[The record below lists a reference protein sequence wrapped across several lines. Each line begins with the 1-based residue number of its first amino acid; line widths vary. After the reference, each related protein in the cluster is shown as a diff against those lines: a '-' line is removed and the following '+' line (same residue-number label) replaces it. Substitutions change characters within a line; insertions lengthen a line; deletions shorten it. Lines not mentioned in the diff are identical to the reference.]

1 MAMTV
6 DELQVLIT
14 AQTTKFNSEIA
25 KVQSQ
30 LTGLDKNVQKTSN
43 NLTSNLTKGLTQV
56 AGKVLSVAAIVKAT
70 TASINSAMEY
80 IEDENL
86 FQVSMGR
93 WADATRD
100 WSKQVQD
107 SVGVSGAWLRKYSGV
122 MTNMTY
128 SMGLAQ
134 DQAVQLGK
142 GIALLSNDL
151 ASFYNIS
158 ADSAFE
164 KIQSAMAG
172 MPRPLQELG
181 IMVRDSEVKQVA
193 YANGIA
199 RTGDELNT
207 TQKAMATYLAIL
219 QRTSNAQGDLARTI
233 NTPANQFRMLKTSI
247 INLGVAIGM
256 MFQPLLSVVL
266 PVLNAIVIATTRA
279 FQAIAALFGIEFDA
293 SAYAEDFF
301 DISAGVGSVGNAA
314 DSSSGKVKKLAKQLA
329 AFDEMN
335 TLNDNSSGRGS
346 SGGSGGAG
354 GGTVDLP
361 KIDWE
366 KLYSGGFDKVSNKAL
381 ELADKIYKTF
391 EKLGKKLNNT
401 FKKIDW
407 SKLSGALNEVW
418 EALKPFG
425 ERIGAGLEWFYDNVI
440 DPLMV
445 WVANDLIPAAL
456 HAIAGAIKLIG
467 AIIDA
472 CAPTFTWLF
481 DNFLR
486 PIAEFTG
493 GIIVSVLQGI
503 GDMLNWIAQQQAV
516 VELIKNI
523 ALTVGIMVAA
533 WEAYQLVAGIVT
545 GIQIAMTGA
554 MVAGTTASGAYAAG
568 LGIVT
573 AAQSAAAT
581 AGTVL
586 NAVFSTTS
594 IVGLA
599 ITAVL
604 TGISVVNEAL
614 KLSTMEAELAE
625 RNRMDTVKLSTQ
637 TTEWHTQAIERQ
649 KEILDELEDVELN
662 AVDSELAYINAQEQ
676 ATKKR
681 EKYNEML
688 NAGTYSTD
696 ELHKAELEALSAE
709 GRATAAKNKLAEAQA
724 EVTEKTTEYS
734 NQEWKRIMTEKQA
747 ELLDSVK
754 AGRYEEVNQ
763 ALTDLSKSTLEYKDA
778 HGNMAKFTEEDTK
791 NMALFIGDQLGKA
804 DAEYKKYWE
813 STAECIENSVCTVQN
828 VKPQFEASGKNFADG
843 IANGINA
850 NSWKVSNAAKNSAL
864 SAKNTFNSTLQIKS
878 PSRVMKKSGGFF
890 VAGIATGIAESISSA
905 EKQVAYMAN
914 RITGTVDNIFENY
927 ELADFSQSFDLGAN
941 IGEEIDTRIKRED
954 MRREMREKDDE
965 EPVSVTVKIGEE
977 TILDR
982 IIDGINS
989 RSFMQ
994 NAGVIS
1000 V

>member
-14 AQTTKFNSEIA
+14 AQTSKFNSEIA

-30 LTGLDKNVQKTSN
+30 ISGLDKNVKNTSTN
-43 NLTSNLTKGLTQV
+43 MTKSFGSL
-56 AGKVLSVAAIVKAT
+56 AAKVISVGAIIKAT
-70 TASINSAMEY
+70 ASSITRAMNY

-86 FQVSMGR
+86 FQVSMGK

-122 MTNMTY
+122 MTNMTA

-134 DQAVQLGK
+134 DQAVQLGR
-142 GIALLSNDL
+142 GIALLSNDI

-158 ADSAFE
+158 AESAFE

-181 IMVRDSEVKQVA
+181 IMVRDSEVKQTA

-199 RTGDELNT
+199 RTGEELNT
-207 TQKAMATYLAIL
+207 QQKALATYLAIL

-233 NTPANQFRMLKTSI
+233 NSPANQMRMLKTSI
-247 INLGVAIGM
+247 IDLGVAIGT

-266 PVLNAIVIATTRA
+266 PALNAIVIAATRA
-279 FQAIAALFGIEFDA
+279 FQALASLFGIEFDA
-293 SAYAEDFF
+293 SAYADDFT
-301 DISAGVGSVGNAA
+301 DISTGVESVGDAA
-314 DSSSGKVKKLAKQLA
+314 DSSGGKVKKLAKQLA

-335 TLNDNSSGRGS
+335 TLNKNEDSSG
-346 SGGSGGAG
+346 GGSGGG
-354 GGTVDLP
+354 GGGSVSLP
-361 KIDWE
+361 KIDWD
-366 KLYSGGFDKVSNKAL
+366 KLYSGGFDKVTNKAL
-381 ELADKIYKTF
+381 EMADKIYKAF

-407 SKLSGALNEVW
+407 AKISAGLNEVW

-425 ERIGAGLEWFYDNVI
+425 EQIGAGLEWFYDNVLE
-440 DPLMV
+440 PLVV
-445 WVANDLIPAAL
+445 WAANNLLPAAL
-456 HAIAGAIKLIG
+456 HALAGAINLIG

-493 GIIVSVLQGI
+493 GIIVGVLQGI

-523 ALTVGIMVAA
+523 ALTIGIMVAA
-533 WEAYQLVAGIVT
+533 WEAYQLIAGIVT

-554 MVAGTTASGAYAAG
+554 MVAGTTASGAYAVG
-568 LGIVT
+568 LGVVT
-573 AAQSAAAT
+573 AAQSACAT
-581 AGTVL
+581 AGAAL
-586 NAVFSTTS
+586 NAIFSTTS

-637 TTEWHTQAIERQ
+637 TTQWHNEAIERQ

-662 AVDSELAYINAQEQ
+662 AVDSELAYINAQEM
-676 ATKKR
+676 ATQKR
-681 EKYNEML
+681 QKYNEML
-688 NAGTYSTD
+688 QAGTYSTD

-709 GRATAAKNKLAEAQA
+709 GRATAAKNKLAEAQQ
-724 EVTEKTTEYS
+724 EVTDRTEEYG
-734 NQEWKRIMTEKQA
+734 NMEWKRIMTEKQA

-763 ALTDLSKSTLEYKDA
+763 KLIELSQSTLEYKDA
-778 HGNMAKFTEEDTK
+778 HGNMTKFTKEDTE
-791 NMALFIGDQLGKA
+791 NMALFIGDQLSRA
-804 DAEYKKYWE
+804 DEEYHKYWNRNCDSIQE
-813 STAECIENSVCTVQN
+813 AVKTTAA
-828 VKPQFEASGKNFADG
+828 VKPQFEQSGRSFNDG
-843 IANGINA
+843 LANGINS
-850 NSWKVSNAAKNSAL
+850 NSWLVSNAAKNSAL
-864 SAKNTFNSTLQIKS
+864 SAKNAFNSTLQIKS

-890 VAGIATGIAESISSA
+890 VAGIATGIADSIKEA
-905 EKQVAYMAN
+905 ETEVVYMAN
-914 RITGTVDNIFENY
+914 KLTGAVDNVFSNY
-927 ELADFSQSFDLGAN
+927 QIADIAPNLEVGADISN
-941 IGEEIDTRIKRED
+941 DIETRLKRD
-954 MRREMREKDDE
+954 NMRREMQEKEDDA
-965 EPVSVTVKIGEE
+965 EPIALTVNIGED
-977 TILDR
+977 TILDK
-982 IIDGINS
+982 IIGGIND
-989 RSFMQ
+989 RSFM
-994 NAGVIS
+994 NNMGVIG

>member
-14 AQTTKFNSEIA
+14 AQTSKFNSEIA

-30 LTGLDKNVQKTSN
+30 ISGLDKNVKNTSTN
-43 NLTSNLTKGLTQV
+43 MTKSFGSL
-56 AGKVLSVAAIVKAT
+56 AAKVISVGAIIKAT
-70 TASINSAMEY
+70 ASSITRAMNY

-86 FQVSMGR
+86 FQVSMGQ

-122 MTNMTY
+122 MTNMTA

-134 DQAVQLGK
+134 DQAVQLGR
-142 GIALLSNDL
+142 GIALLSNDI

-158 ADSAFE
+158 AESAFE

-181 IMVRDSEVKQVA
+181 IMVRDSEVKQTA

-199 RTGDELNT
+199 RTGEELNT
-207 TQKAMATYLAIL
+207 QQKALATYLAIL

-233 NTPANQFRMLKTSI
+233 NSPANQMRMLKTSI
-247 INLGVAIGM
+247 IDLGVAIGT

-266 PVLNAIVIATTRA
+266 PVLNAIVIAATRA
-279 FQAIAALFGIEFDA
+279 FQALASLFGIEFDA
-293 SAYAEDFF
+293 SAYADDFA
-301 DISAGVGSVGNAA
+301 DISTGVESVGDAA

-335 TLNDNSSGRGS
+335 TLNKNEDSSGGG
-346 SGGSGGAG
+346 SGGSGGG
-354 GGTVDLP
+354 GSVSLP
-361 KIDWE
+361 KIDWD
-366 KLYSGGFDKVSNKAL
+366 KLYSGGFDKVTNKAL
-381 ELADKIYKTF
+381 EMADKIYKAF

-407 SKLSGALNEVW
+407 AKISAGLNEVW

-425 ERIGAGLEWFYDNVI
+425 ERIGAGLEWFYDNVLE
-440 DPLMV
+440 PLVV
-445 WVANDLIPAAL
+445 WAANNLVPTVL
-456 HAIAGAIKLIG
+456 HLIAGALKLIG
-467 AIIDA
+467 AVIDA
-472 CAPTFTWLF
+472 CAPTFAWLF

-493 GIIVSVLQGI
+493 GIIIGVLQGI
-503 GDMLNWIAQQQAV
+503 GDMLNWIAEQQAV

-523 ALTVGIMVAA
+523 AITIGIMVAA
-533 WEAYQLVAGIVT
+533 WEAYQLIAGIVT

-554 MVAGTTASGAYAAG
+554 MVAGTTASGAYAVG
-568 LGIVT
+568 LGLVT
-573 AAQSAAAT
+573 AAQSACAT
-581 AGTVL
+581 AGNIL

-637 TTEWHTQAIERQ
+637 TTQWHNEAIQRQ
-649 KEILDELEDVELN
+649 KELIDELEDAELN
-662 AVDSELAYINAQEQ
+662 AVDSELAYINAQEM
-676 ATKKR
+676 ATQKR
-681 EKYNEML
+681 EKYNQML
-688 NAGTYSTD
+688 QAGTYSTD

-709 GRATAAKNKLAEAQA
+709 GRATAAKEKLAEAQQT
-724 EVTEKTTEYS
+724 VTDKTEEYG
-734 NQEWKRIMTEKQA
+734 NMEWKRIMTEKQA
-747 ELLDSVK
+747 EMLDLAK
-754 AGRYEEVNQ
+754 AGRYEEINKK
-763 ALTDLSKSTLEYKDA
+763 LLELGTSTIEYKDA
-778 HGNMAKFTEEDTK
+778 HGKMVKFTEEDAQ
-791 NMALFIGDQLGKA
+791 NMALFIGDQLAKA
-804 DAEYKKYWE
+804 DEGYKKFWDS
-813 STAECIENSVCTVQN
+813 STNTIQEAVRVTNAVE
-828 VKPQFEASGKNFADG
+828 PQFEQSGRSFSGG
-843 IANGINA
+843 IATGINQ
-850 NSWKVSNAAKNSAL
+850 NSWQVSNAAKNSAL
-864 SAKNTFNSTLQIKS
+864 AAKNTFNSTLQIKS
-878 PSRVMKKSGGFF
+878 PSRVMKKSGGYF
-890 VAGIATGIAESISSA
+890 VAGIAAGIAGSIKEA
-905 EKQVAYMAN
+905 ETEVVYMAN
-914 RITGTVDNIFENY
+914 KLTGAVDNVFSGY
-927 ELADFSQSFDLGAN
+927 QMADIAPDLEIGADISN
-941 IGEEIDTRIKRED
+941 DIETRLKRD
-954 MRREMREKDDE
+954 NMRREMQEKDDE
-965 EPVSVTVKIGEE
+965 DEPISLTVKIGED

-982 IIDGINS
+982 IVNGINEK
-989 RSFMQ
+989 SFM
-994 NAGVIS
+994 NNMGVIS

>member
-14 AQTTKFNSEIA
+14 AQTSKFNSEIA

-30 LTGLDKNVQKTSN
+30 ISGLDKNVKNTS
-43 NLTSNLTKGLTQV
+43 SNLTRSFGSL
-56 AGKVLSVAAIVKAT
+56 AAKVVSVGAIIKAT
-70 TASINSAMEY
+70 ASSINAAMNF

-86 FQVSMGR
+86 FQVSMGK

-100 WSKQVQD
+100 WSNEVQN
-107 SVGVSGAWLRKYSGV
+107 SVGVSAAWLRKYSGV
-122 MTNMTY
+122 MTNMTA

-134 DQAVQLGK
+134 DQAVKLGK
-142 GIALLSNDL
+142 GIALLSNDI

-158 ADSAFE
+158 AESAFE

-233 NTPANQFRMLKTSI
+233 NSPANQFRMLKTSI
-247 INLGVAIGM
+247 KDLAVAIGT
-256 MFQPLLSVVL
+256 MFQPLLQVVL

-279 FQAIAALFGIEFDA
+279 FQAIARLFGIEFDA
-293 SAYAEDFF
+293 SAYADGFS
-301 DISAGVGSVGNAA
+301 DISAGVESVGDAA
-314 DSSSGKVKKLAKQLA
+314 DDSSGSVKKLAKQLA

-335 TLNDNSSGRGS
+335 TLNKDTSSGGS
-346 SGGSGGAG
+346 SGGG
-354 GGTVDLP
+354 GGGGSIDLP
-361 KIDWE
+361 TIDWD
-366 KLYSGGFDKVSNKAL
+366 KLYSGGFDKVTNKAL
-381 ELADKIYKTF
+381 EMADKIYKAF

-407 SKLSGALNEVW
+407 AKISKGINEVR

-425 ERIGAGLEWFYDNVI
+425 ERIGVGLEWFYDNVLE
-440 DPLMV
+440 PLVV
-445 WVANDLIPAAL
+445 WAANNLVPTVL
-456 HAIAGAIKLIG
+456 HLIAGALKLIG
-467 AIIDA
+467 AVIDA
-472 CAPTFTWLF
+472 CTPTFAWLF

-493 GIIVSVLQGI
+493 GIIIGVLQGI
-503 GDMLNWIAQQQAV
+503 GDMLNWIAEQQAV
-516 VELIKNI
+516 VDLIKNI
-523 ALTVGIMVAA
+523 AITVGIMVAA
-533 WEAYQLVAGIVT
+533 WEAYQLVAGIIT

-573 AAQSAAAT
+573 AAQSACAT
-581 AGTVL
+581 AGTIL

-637 TTEWHTQAIERQ
+637 TTEWHNEAIQRQ
-649 KEILDELEDVELN
+649 KELIDELEDAELN
-662 AVDSELAYINAQEQ
+662 AVDSELAYINAQEM
-676 ATKKR
+676 ATQKR
-681 EKYNEML
+681 EKYNQML
-688 NAGTYSTD
+688 QAGTYSTD

-709 GRATAAKNKLAEAQA
+709 GRATAAKEKLAEAQQT
-724 EVTEKTTEYS
+724 VTDKTEEYG
-734 NQEWKRIMTEKQA
+734 NMEWKRIMTEKQA
-747 ELLDSVK
+747 ELIDLAK
-754 AGRYEEVNQ
+754 AGRYEEINQ
-763 ALTDLSKSTLEYKDA
+763 KLLELGTSTIEYKDA
-778 HGNMAKFTEEDTK
+778 HGKMVKFTEEDAQ
-791 NMALFIGDQLGKA
+791 NMALFIGDQLAKA
-804 DAEYKKYWE
+804 DEGYKKFWDS
-813 STAECIENSVCTVQN
+813 STNTIQEA
-828 VKPQFEASGKNFADG
+828 VKVTNAVEPEFEQSGRSFSGG
-843 IANGINA
+843 IATGINQNA
-850 NSWKVSNAAKNSAL
+850 WQVSNAAKNSAL
-864 SAKNTFNSTLQIKS
+864 AAKNTFNSTLQIKS

-890 VAGIATGIAESISSA
+890 VAGIANGITESIHTAES
-905 EKQVAYMAN
+905 KVAYMAKK
-914 RITGTVDNIFENY
+914 ITGTVDDIFSGY
-927 ELADFSQSFDLGAN
+927 QVADIAPNLNVGA
-941 IGEEIDTRIKRED
+941 EISNDIETRLKRD
-954 MRREMREKDDE
+954 NMRREMQEKDEEDE
-965 EPVSVTVKIGEE
+965 PISLTVKIGED

-982 IIDGINS
+982 IVNGINEK
-989 RSFMQ
+989 SFM
-994 NAGVIS
+994 NNMGVIS

>member
-14 AQTTKFNSEIA
+14 AQTSKFNSEIA

-30 LTGLDKNVQKTSN
+30 ISGLDKNVKNTSTN
-43 NLTSNLTKGLTQV
+43 MTKSFGSL
-56 AGKVLSVAAIVKAT
+56 AAKVISVSAIIKAT
-70 TASINSAMEY
+70 ASSITRAMNY

-86 FQVSMGR
+86 FQVSMGK

-122 MTNMTY
+122 MTNMTA

-134 DQAVQLGK
+134 DQAVQLGR
-142 GIALLSNDL
+142 GIALLSNDI

-158 ADSAFE
+158 AESAFE

-181 IMVRDSEVKQVA
+181 IMVRDSEVKQTA

-199 RTGDELNT
+199 RTGEELNT
-207 TQKAMATYLAIL
+207 QQKALATYLAIL

-233 NTPANQFRMLKTSI
+233 NSPANQMRMLKTSI
-247 INLGVAIGM
+247 IDLGVAIGT

-266 PVLNAIVIATTRA
+266 PVLNAIVIAATRA
-279 FQAIAALFGIEFDA
+279 FQALASLFGIEFDA
-293 SAYAEDFF
+293 SAYADDFS
-301 DISAGVGSVGNAA
+301 DISTGAESVGDAA
-314 DSSSGKVKKLAKQLA
+314 DSSGGKVKKLAKQLA

-335 TLNDNSSGRGS
+335 TLNRNEDSSG
-346 SGGSGGAG
+346 GGSGGG
-354 GGTVDLP
+354 GGGGSASIP
-361 KIDWE
+361 KIDWD
-366 KLYSGGFDKVSNKAL
+366 KLYSGGFDKVTNKAL
-381 ELADKIYKTF
+381 EMADKIYKAF

-401 FKKIDW
+401 FKKIDLAKI
-407 SKLSGALNEVW
+407 SAGLNEVW

-425 ERIGAGLEWFYDNVI
+425 ERIGAGLEWFYDNVLE
-440 DPLMV
+440 PLVV
-445 WVANDLIPAAL
+445 WAANNLLPAAL
-456 HAIAGAIKLIG
+456 HAIAGAINLIG
-467 AIIDA
+467 AIIDT

-493 GIIVSVLQGI
+493 GIIVGVLQGI

-523 ALTVGIMVAA
+523 ALTIGIMVAA
-533 WEAYQLVAGIVT
+533 WEAYQLIAGIVT
-545 GIQIAMTGA
+545 GMQIAMTGA
-554 MVAGTTASGAYAAG
+554 MVAGTTASGAYAVG
-568 LGIVT
+568 LGVVT
-573 AAQSAAAT
+573 AAQSACAT
-581 AGTVL
+581 AGAAL
-586 NAVFSTTS
+586 NAIFSTTS

-637 TTEWHTQAIERQ
+637 TTQWHNEAIERQ

-662 AVDSELAYINAQEQ
+662 AVDSELAYINAQEM
-676 ATKKR
+676 ATQKR
-681 EKYNEML
+681 QKYNEML
-688 NAGTYSTD
+688 QAGTYSTD

-709 GRATAAKNKLAEAQA
+709 GRATAAKNKLAEAQQ
-724 EVTEKTTEYS
+724 EVTDRTEEYG
-734 NQEWKRIMTEKQA
+734 NMEWKRIMTEKQA

-763 ALTDLSKSTLEYKDA
+763 KLIELSQSTLEYKDA
-778 HGNMAKFTEEDTK
+778 HGNMTKFTKEDTE
-791 NMALFIGDQLGKA
+791 NMALFIGDQLSRA
-804 DAEYKKYWE
+804 DEEYHKYWNRNCDSIQE
-813 STAECIENSVCTVQN
+813 AVKTTAA
-828 VKPQFEASGKNFADG
+828 VKPQFEQSGRSFNDG
-843 IANGINA
+843 LANGINS
-850 NSWKVSNAAKNSAL
+850 NSWLVSNAAKNSAL
-864 SAKNTFNSTLQIKS
+864 SAKNAFNSTLQIKS

-890 VAGIATGIAESISSA
+890 VAGIATGIADSIKEA
-905 EKQVAYMAN
+905 ETEVVYMAN
-914 RITGTVDNIFENY
+914 KLTGAVDNVFSNY
-927 ELADFSQSFDLGAN
+927 QLADIAPNLEVGADISN
-941 IGEEIDTRIKRED
+941 DIETRLKRD
-954 MRREMREKDDE
+954 SMRREMQEKEDDA
-965 EPVSVTVKIGEE
+965 EPIALTVNIGED
-977 TILDR
+977 TILDK
-982 IIDGINS
+982 IIGGIND
-989 RSFMQ
+989 RSFM
-994 NAGVIS
+994 NNMGVIG

>member
-14 AQTTKFNSEIA
+14 AQTSKFNSEIA

-30 LTGLDKNVQKTSN
+30 ISGLDKNVKNTS
-43 NLTSNLTKGLTQV
+43 SNLTKNFGSLAAKVVSVGAIIKLT
-56 AGKVLSVAAIVKAT
+56 AT
-70 TASINSAMEY
+70 SITRAMNF

-86 FQVSMGR
+86 FQVSMGK

-100 WSKQVQD
+100 WSNEVQN
-107 SVGVSGAWLRKYSGV
+107 SVGVSAAWLRKYSGV
-122 MTNMTY
+122 MTNMTA

-134 DQAVQLGK
+134 DQAVKLGR
-142 GIALLSNDL
+142 GIALLSNDI

-158 ADSAFE
+158 AESAFE

-181 IMVRDSEVKQVA
+181 IMVRDSEVKQTA

-207 TQKAMATYLAIL
+207 QQKALATYLAIL

-233 NTPANQFRMLKTSI
+233 NSPANQMRMLKTSVI
-247 INLGVAIGM
+247 DLGVAIGT

-279 FQAIAALFGIEFDA
+279 FQAIARLFGIEFDA
-293 SAYAEDFF
+293 SAYANDFS
-301 DISAGVGSVGNAA
+301 DISTGVESVGEAA
-314 DSSSGKVKKLAKQLA
+314 DSSGGKVKKLAKQLA

-335 TLNDNSSGRGS
+335 ALNTPDDSSSG
-346 SGGSGGAG
+346 GGSGGG
-354 GGTVDLP
+354 GGGAVDLP
-361 KIDWE
+361 KIDWD
-366 KLYSGGFDKVSNKAL
+366 KLYSGGFDKVTNKAL
-381 ELADKIYKTF
+381 EMADKIYKAF

-407 SKLSGALNEVW
+407 ATISAGLNEVW

-425 ERIGAGLEWFYDNVI
+425 ERIGAGLEWFYDNVLE
-440 DPLMV
+440 PLVV
-445 WVANDLIPAAL
+445 WAANNLLPAAL
-456 HAIAGAIKLIG
+456 HAIAGAINLIG

-472 CAPTFTWLF
+472 CAPTFAWLF

-493 GIIVSVLQGI
+493 GIIVGVLQGI

-523 ALTVGIMVAA
+523 ALTIGIMVAA
-533 WEAYQLVAGIVT
+533 WEAYQLIAGIVT

-554 MVAGTTASGAYAAG
+554 MVAGTTASGAYAVG
-568 LGIVT
+568 LGVVT
-573 AAQSAAAT
+573 AAQSACAT
-581 AGTVL
+581 AGAAL
-586 NAVFSTTS
+586 NAIFSTTS

-637 TTEWHTQAIERQ
+637 TTQWHNEAIERQ

-662 AVDSELAYINAQEQ
+662 AVDSELAYINAQEM
-676 ATKKR
+676 ATQKR
-681 EKYNEML
+681 QKYNEML
-688 NAGTYSTD
+688 QAGTYSTD

-709 GRATAAKNKLAEAQA
+709 GRATAAKNKLAEAQQ
-724 EVTEKTTEYS
+724 EVTDRTEEYG
-734 NQEWKRIMTEKQA
+734 NMEWKRIMTEKQA

-763 ALTDLSKSTLEYKDA
+763 KLIELSQSTLEYKDA
-778 HGNMAKFTEEDTK
+778 HGNMTKFTKEDTE
-791 NMALFIGDQLGKA
+791 NMALFIGDQLSRA
-804 DAEYKKYWE
+804 DEEYHKYWNRNCDSIQE
-813 STAECIENSVCTVQN
+813 AVKTTAA
-828 VKPQFEASGKNFADG
+828 VKPQFEQSGRSFNDG
-843 IANGINA
+843 LANGINS
-850 NSWKVSNAAKNSAL
+850 NSWLVSNAAKNSAL
-864 SAKNTFNSTLQIKS
+864 SAKNAFNSTLQIKS

-890 VAGIATGIAESISSA
+890 VAGIATGIADSIKEA
-905 EKQVAYMAN
+905 ETEVVYMAN
-914 RITGTVDNIFENY
+914 KLTGAVDNVFSNY
-927 ELADFSQSFDLGAN
+927 QMADIAPNLEVGADISNDIETRLKRDNIRREMQEKEDDAEPIALTVN
-941 IGEEIDTRIKRED
+941 IGED
-954 MRREMREKDDE
+954 
-965 EPVSVTVKIGEE
+965 
-977 TILDR
+977 TILDK
-982 IIDGINS
+982 IIGGIND
-989 RSFMQ
+989 RSFM
-994 NAGVIS
+994 NNMGVIG

>member
-14 AQTTKFNSEIA
+14 AQTSKFNSEIA

-30 LTGLDKNVQKTSN
+30 ISGLDKNVKNTSTN
-43 NLTSNLTKGLTQV
+43 MTKNFGSL
-56 AGKVLSVAAIVKAT
+56 AAKVISVGVIIKAT
-70 TASINSAMEY
+70 ASSITRAMNY

-86 FQVSMGR
+86 FQVSMKK
-93 WADATRD
+93 WADSTRD

-107 SVGVSGAWLRKYSGV
+107 SVGVSAAWLRKYSGV
-122 MTNMTY
+122 MTNMTA

-134 DQAVQLGK
+134 DQAVQLGR
-142 GIALLSNDL
+142 GVALLSNDI

-158 ADSAFE
+158 AESAFE

-181 IMVRDSEVKQVA
+181 IMVRDSEVKQTA

-199 RTGDELNT
+199 RTGEELNT
-207 TQKAMATYLAIL
+207 QQKALATYLAIL

-233 NTPANQFRMLKTSI
+233 NSPANQMRMLKTSI
-247 INLGVAIGM
+247 IDLGVAIGT

-279 FQAIAALFGIEFDA
+279 FQALASLFGIEFDA
-293 SAYAEDFF
+293 SAYADDFS
-301 DISAGVGSVGNAA
+301 DISTGVESVGDAA
-314 DSSSGKVKKLAKQLA
+314 DSSGGKVKKLAKQLA

-335 TLNDNSSGRGS
+335 TLNNNEDSSG
-346 SGGSGGAG
+346 GGSGGG
-354 GGTVDLP
+354 GGGGSVSLP
-361 KIDWE
+361 KIDWD
-366 KLYSGGFDKVSNKAL
+366 KLYSGGFDKVTNKAL
-381 ELADKIYKTF
+381 EMADMIYKAF

-407 SKLSGALNEVW
+407 AKISAGLNEVW

-425 ERIGAGLEWFYDNVI
+425 ERIGAGLEWFYDNVLE
-440 DPLMV
+440 PLVV
-445 WVANDLIPAAL
+445 WAANNLLPAAL
-456 HAIAGAIKLIG
+456 HAIAGAINLIG

-472 CAPTFTWLF
+472 CAPTFAWLF

-493 GIIVSVLQGI
+493 GIIVGVLQGI

-523 ALTVGIMVAA
+523 ALTIGIMVAA
-533 WEAYQLVAGIVT
+533 WEAYQLIAGIVT

-554 MVAGTTASGAYAAG
+554 MIAGTTASGAYAVG
-568 LGIVT
+568 LGVVT
-573 AAQSAAAT
+573 AAQSACAT
-581 AGTVL
+581 AGAAL
-586 NAVFSTTS
+586 NAIFSTTS

-625 RNRMDTVKLSTQ
+625 RNRMDTIKLSTQ
-637 TTEWHTQAIERQ
+637 TTQWHNEAIERQ

-662 AVDSELAYINAQEQ
+662 AVDSELAYINAQEM
-676 ATKKR
+676 ATQKR
-681 EKYNEML
+681 QKYNEML
-688 NAGTYSTD
+688 QAGTYSTD

-709 GRATAAKNKLAEAQA
+709 GRATAAKNKLAEAQ
-724 EVTEKTTEYS
+724 EQVTDKVEEYG
-734 NQEWKRIMTEKQA
+734 NMEWKRIMTEKQA
-747 ELLDSVK
+747 EMLDLAK
-754 AGRYEEVNQ
+754 AGRYEEINQ
-763 ALTDLSKSTLEYKDA
+763 KLLELGTSCVEYKDA
-778 HGNMAKFTEEDTK
+778 HGNMAKFTKEESE
-791 NMALFIGDQLGKA
+791 NMAFFIGDQLAKA
-804 DAEYKKYWE
+804 DEAYKQYW
-813 STAECIENSVCTVQN
+813 NSSSATIQEA
-828 VKPQFEASGKNFADG
+828 VKISKSVEPQFEQSGKSFDSGLAT
-843 IANGINA
+843 GINQ
-850 NSWKVSNAAKNSAL
+850 NSWMVSNAAKNSAL
-864 SAKNTFNSTLQIKS
+864 SAKNAFNSTLQIKS

-890 VAGIATGIAESISSA
+890 VAGIAAGIADSIKEA
-905 EKQVAYMAN
+905 EIEVVYMAN
-914 RITGTVDNIFENY
+914 KLTGAVDNVFSNY
-927 ELADFSQSFDLGAN
+927 QMADIAPNLEVGADISNDIETRLKRDNMRQEMQEKEDDAEPIALTVN
-941 IGEEIDTRIKRED
+941 IGED
-954 MRREMREKDDE
+954 
-965 EPVSVTVKIGEE
+965 
-977 TILDR
+977 TILDK
-982 IIDGINS
+982 IIGGIND
-989 RSFMQ
+989 RSFM
-994 NAGVIS
+994 NNMGVIG

>member
-14 AQTTKFNSEIA
+14 AQTSKFNSEIA

-30 LTGLDKNVQKTSN
+30 ISGLDKNVKNTS
-43 NLTSNLTKGLTQV
+43 SNLTKSFGSL
-56 AGKVLSVAAIVKAT
+56 AAKVVSVGAIIKAT
-70 TASINSAMEY
+70 ASSINAAMNF

-86 FQVSMGR
+86 FQVSMGK

-100 WSKQVQD
+100 WSNEVQN
-107 SVGVSGAWLRKYSGV
+107 SVGVSAAWLRKYSGV
-122 MTNMTY
+122 MTNMTA

-134 DQAVQLGK
+134 DQAVKLGK
-142 GIALLSNDL
+142 GIALLSNDI

-158 ADSAFE
+158 AESAFE

-233 NTPANQFRMLKTSI
+233 NSPANQFRMLKTSI
-247 INLGVAIGM
+247 KDLAVAIGT
-256 MFQPLLSVVL
+256 MFQPLLQVVL
-266 PVLNAIVIATTRA
+266 PILNAIVIATTRA
-279 FQAIAALFGIEFDA
+279 FQAIAKLFGIEFDA
-293 SAYAEDFF
+293 SAYADGFS
-301 DISAGVGSVGNAA
+301 DISAGVESVGDAA
-314 DSSSGKVKKLAKQLA
+314 DDSSGSVKKLAKQLA

-335 TLNDNSSGRGS
+335 TLNKDTSSGGS
-346 SGGSGGAG
+346 SGGG
-354 GGTVDLP
+354 GGGGSVDLP
-361 KIDWE
+361 TIDWD
-366 KLYSGGFDKVSNKAL
+366 KLYSGGFDKVTNKAL
-381 ELADKIYKTF
+381 EMADKIYKAF

-407 SKLSGALNEVW
+407 AKISKGINEVW

-425 ERIGAGLEWFYDNVI
+425 ERIGVGLEWFYDNVLE
-440 DPLMV
+440 PLVV
-445 WVANDLIPAAL
+445 WAANNLVPTVL
-456 HAIAGAIKLIG
+456 HLIAGALKLIG
-467 AIIDA
+467 AVIDA
-472 CAPTFTWLF
+472 CAPTFAWLF

-493 GIIVSVLQGI
+493 EIIVGVLQGI
-503 GDMLNWIAQQQAV
+503 GDMLNWIAEQQAV

-523 ALTVGIMVAA
+523 ALTIGIMVAA
-533 WEAYQLVAGIVT
+533 WEAYQLIAGIVT

-554 MVAGTTASGAYAAG
+554 MVAGTTASGAYAVG
-568 LGIVT
+568 LGLVT
-573 AAQSAAAT
+573 AAQSACAT
-581 AGTVL
+581 AGQIL

-637 TTEWHTQAIERQ
+637 TTEWHNEAIERQ

-709 GRATAAKNKLAEAQA
+709 GRAEAAKKKLAEAQQT
-724 EVTEKTTEYS
+724 VTDKVEEYG
-734 NQEWKRIMTEKQA
+734 NMEWKRIMTEKQA
-747 ELLDSVK
+747 EMLDLAK
-754 AGRYEEVNQ
+754 AGRYEEINQ
-763 ALTDLSKSTLEYKDA
+763 KLLELGTSCVEYKDA
-778 HGNMAKFTEEDTK
+778 HGNMAKFTMEESE
-791 NMALFIGDQLGKA
+791 NMAFFIGDQLAKA
-804 DAEYKKYWE
+804 DEAYKQYW
-813 STAECIENSVCTVQN
+813 NSSSATIQEA
-828 VKPQFEASGKNFADG
+828 VKLTNAVEPQFEQSGKNFDSGLAT
-843 IANGINA
+843 GINQ
-850 NSWKVSNAAKNSAL
+850 NSWMVSNAAKNSAIC
-864 SAKNTFNSTLQIKS
+864 AKNAFNSTLQIKS

-890 VAGIATGIAESISSA
+890 VAGIATGIADSIKEA
-905 EKQVAYMAN
+905 ETEVVYMAN
-914 RITGTVDNIFENY
+914 KLTGAVDNVFSNY
-927 ELADFSQSFDLGAN
+927 QMADIAPNLEVGADISN
-941 IGEEIDTRIKRED
+941 DIETRLKRD
-954 MRREMREKDDE
+954 NMRREMQDKDDE
-965 EPVSVTVKIGEE
+965 DEPISLTVKIGED
-977 TILDR
+977 TILDK
-982 IIDGINS
+982 IVKGINEK
-989 RSFMQ
+989 SFM
-994 NAGVIS
+994 NNMGVIS
-1000 V
+1000 I

>member
-14 AQTTKFNSEIA
+14 AQTSKFNSEIA

-30 LTGLDKNVQKTSN
+30 ISGLDKNVKNTSTN
-43 NLTSNLTKGLTQV
+43 MTKSFGSL
-56 AGKVLSVAAIVKAT
+56 AAKVISIGAIIKAT
-70 TASINSAMEY
+70 ASSITRAMNF

-86 FQVSMGR
+86 FQVSMGK

-100 WSKQVQD
+100 WSNEVQN
-107 SVGVSGAWLRKYSGV
+107 SVGVSAAWLRKYSGV
-122 MTNMTY
+122 MTNMTA

-134 DQAVQLGK
+134 DQAVQLGR
-142 GIALLSNDL
+142 GVALLSNDI

-158 ADSAFE
+158 AESAFE

-181 IMVRDSEVKQVA
+181 IMVRDSEVKQTA

-199 RTGDELNT
+199 RTGEELNT
-207 TQKAMATYLAIL
+207 QQKALATYLAIL

-233 NTPANQFRMLKTSI
+233 NSPANQMRMLKTSI
-247 INLGVAIGM
+247 IDLGVAIGT

-266 PVLNAIVIATTRA
+266 PVLNAIVIAATRA
-279 FQAIAALFGIEFDA
+279 FQALASLFGIEFDA
-293 SAYAEDFF
+293 SAYADDFT
-301 DISAGVGSVGNAA
+301 DISTGVESVGDAA
-314 DSSSGKVKKLAKQLA
+314 DSSGGKVKKLAKQLA

-335 TLNDNSSGRGS
+335 TLNKNEDSSG
-346 SGGSGGAG
+346 GGSGGG
-354 GGTVDLP
+354 GGGSASLP
-361 KIDWE
+361 KIDWD
-366 KLYSGGFDKVSNKAL
+366 KLYSGGFDKVTNKAL
-381 ELADKIYKTF
+381 EMADKIYKAF

-407 SKLSGALNEVW
+407 AKISAGLNEVW

-425 ERIGAGLEWFYDNVI
+425 ERIGAGLEWFYDNVLE
-440 DPLMV
+440 PLVV
-445 WVANDLIPAAL
+445 WAANNLLPAAL
-456 HAIAGAIKLIG
+456 HAIAGAINLIG

-493 GIIVSVLQGI
+493 GIIVGVLQGI

-523 ALTVGIMVAA
+523 ALTIGIMVAA
-533 WEAYQLVAGIVT
+533 WEAYQLIAGIVT

-554 MVAGTTASGAYAAG
+554 MVAGTTASGAYAVG
-568 LGIVT
+568 LGVVT
-573 AAQSAAAT
+573 AAQSACAT
-581 AGTVL
+581 AGAAL
-586 NAVFSTTS
+586 NAIFSTTS

-637 TTEWHTQAIERQ
+637 TTQWHNEAIERQ

-662 AVDSELAYINAQEQ
+662 AVDSELAYINAQEM
-676 ATKKR
+676 ATQKR
-681 EKYNEML
+681 QKYNEML
-688 NAGTYSTD
+688 QAGTYSTD

-709 GRATAAKNKLAEAQA
+709 GRATAAKNKLAEAQQ
-724 EVTEKTTEYS
+724 EVTDRTEEYG
-734 NQEWKRIMTEKQA
+734 NMEWKRIMTEKQA

-763 ALTDLSKSTLEYKDA
+763 KLIELSQSTLEYKDA
-778 HGNMAKFTEEDTK
+778 HGNMTKFTKEDTE
-791 NMALFIGDQLGKA
+791 NMALFIGDQLSRA
-804 DAEYKKYWE
+804 DEEYHKYWNRNCDSIQE
-813 STAECIENSVCTVQN
+813 AVKTTAA
-828 VKPQFEASGKNFADG
+828 VKPQFEQSGRSFNDG
-843 IANGINA
+843 LANGINS
-850 NSWKVSNAAKNSAL
+850 NSWLVSNAAKNSAL
-864 SAKNTFNSTLQIKS
+864 SAKNAFNSTLQIKS

-890 VAGIATGIAESISSA
+890 VAGIATGIADSIKEA
-905 EKQVAYMAN
+905 ETEVVYMAN
-914 RITGTVDNIFENY
+914 KLTGAVDNVFSNY
-927 ELADFSQSFDLGAN
+927 QVADIAPNLEVGADISN
-941 IGEEIDTRIKRED
+941 DIETRLKRD
-954 MRREMREKDDE
+954 NMRQEMREKEDDA
-965 EPVSVTVKIGEE
+965 EPIALTVNIGED
-977 TILDR
+977 TILDK
-982 IIDGINS
+982 IIGGIND
-989 RSFMQ
+989 RSFM
-994 NAGVIS
+994 NNMGVIG

>member
-14 AQTTKFNSEIA
+14 AQTSKFNSEIA

-30 LTGLDKNVQKTSN
+30 ISGLDKNVKNTSTN
-43 NLTSNLTKGLTQV
+43 MTKSFGSL
-56 AGKVLSVAAIVKAT
+56 AAKVISVGAIIKAT
-70 TASINSAMEY
+70 ASSITRAMNY

-86 FQVSMGR
+86 FQVSMKK
-93 WADATRD
+93 WADSTRD

-107 SVGVSGAWLRKYSGV
+107 SVGVSAAWLRKYSGV
-122 MTNMTY
+122 MTNMTA

-134 DQAVQLGK
+134 DQAVQLGR
-142 GIALLSNDL
+142 GVALLSNDI

-158 ADSAFE
+158 AESAFE

-181 IMVRDSEVKQVA
+181 IMVRDSEVKQTA

-199 RTGDELNT
+199 RTGEELNT
-207 TQKAMATYLAIL
+207 QQKALATYLAIL

-233 NTPANQFRMLKTSI
+233 NSPANQMRMLKTSI
-247 INLGVAIGM
+247 IDLGVAIGT

-266 PVLNAIVIATTRA
+266 PVLNAIVIAATRA
-279 FQAIAALFGIEFDA
+279 FQALASLFGIEFDA
-293 SAYAEDFF
+293 SAYADDFS
-301 DISAGVGSVGNAA
+301 DISTGVESVGDAA
-314 DSSSGKVKKLAKQLA
+314 DSSGGKVKKLAKQLA

-335 TLNDNSSGRGS
+335 TLNKNEDSSG
-346 SGGSGGAG
+346 GGSGGG
-354 GGTVDLP
+354 GGGSVSLP
-361 KIDWE
+361 KIDWD
-366 KLYSGGFDKVSNKAL
+366 KLYSGGFDKVTNKAL
-381 ELADKIYKTF
+381 EMADKIYKAF

-407 SKLSGALNEVW
+407 AKISAGLNEVW

-425 ERIGAGLEWFYDNVI
+425 ERIGAGLEWFYDNVLE
-440 DPLMV
+440 PLVV
-445 WVANDLIPAAL
+445 WAANNLLPAAL
-456 HAIAGAIKLIG
+456 HAIAGAINLIG

-493 GIIVSVLQGI
+493 GIIVGVLQGI

-523 ALTVGIMVAA
+523 ALTIGIMVAA
-533 WEAYQLVAGIVT
+533 WEAYQLIAGIVT

-554 MVAGTTASGAYAAG
+554 MVAGTTASGAYAVG
-568 LGIVT
+568 LGVVT
-573 AAQSAAAT
+573 AAQSACAT
-581 AGTVL
+581 AGAAL
-586 NAVFSTTS
+586 NAIFSTTS

-625 RNRMDTVKLSTQ
+625 RNRMDTIKLSTQ
-637 TTEWHTQAIERQ
+637 TTQWHNEAIERQ

-662 AVDSELAYINAQEQ
+662 AVDSELAYINAQEM
-676 ATKKR
+676 ATQKR
-681 EKYNEML
+681 QKYNEML
-688 NAGTYSTD
+688 QAGTYSTD

-709 GRATAAKNKLAEAQA
+709 GRATAAKNKLAEAQQ
-724 EVTEKTTEYS
+724 EVTDRTEEYG
-734 NQEWKRIMTEKQA
+734 NMEWKRIMTEKQA

-763 ALTDLSKSTLEYKDA
+763 KLIELSQSTLEYKDA
-778 HGNMAKFTEEDTK
+778 HGNMTKFTKEDTE
-791 NMALFIGDQLGKA
+791 NMALFIGDQL
-804 DAEYKKYWE
+804 
-813 STAECIENSVCTVQN
+813 
-828 VKPQFEASGKNFADG
+828 
-843 IANGINA
+843 
-850 NSWKVSNAAKNSAL
+850 
-864 SAKNTFNSTLQIKS
+864 
-878 PSRVMKKSGGFF
+878 SR
-890 VAGIATGIAESISSA
+890 A
-905 EKQVAYMAN
+905 
-914 RITGTVDNIFENY
+914 
-927 ELADFSQSFDLGAN
+927 
-941 IGEEIDTRIKRED
+941 
-954 MRREMREKDDE
+954 DE
-965 EPVSVTVKIGEE
+965 E
-977 TILDR
+977 
-982 IIDGINS
+982 
-989 RSFMQ
+989 
-994 NAGVIS
+994 
-1000 V
+1000 

>member
-14 AQTTKFNSEIA
+14 AQTSKFNSEIA

-30 LTGLDKNVQKTSN
+30 ISGLDKNVKNTSTN
-43 NLTSNLTKGLTQV
+43 MTKSFGSL
-56 AGKVLSVAAIVKAT
+56 AAKVISVGAIIKAT
-70 TASINSAMEY
+70 ASSITRAMNY

-86 FQVSMGR
+86 FQVSMKK
-93 WADATRD
+93 WADSTRD

-107 SVGVSGAWLRKYSGV
+107 SVGVSAAWLRKYSGV
-122 MTNMTY
+122 MTNMTA

-134 DQAVQLGK
+134 DQAVQLGR
-142 GIALLSNDL
+142 GVALLSNDI

-158 ADSAFE
+158 AESAFE

-181 IMVRDSEVKQVA
+181 IMVRDSEVKQTA

-199 RTGDELNT
+199 RTGEELNT
-207 TQKAMATYLAIL
+207 QQKALATYLAIL

-233 NTPANQFRMLKTSI
+233 NSPANQMRMLKTSI
-247 INLGVAIGM
+247 IDLGVAIGT

-266 PVLNAIVIATTRA
+266 PVLNAIVIAATRA
-279 FQAIAALFGIEFDA
+279 FQALASLFGIEFDA
-293 SAYAEDFF
+293 SAYADDFS
-301 DISAGVGSVGNAA
+301 DISTGVESVGDAA
-314 DSSSGKVKKLAKQLA
+314 DSSGGKVKKLAKQLA

-335 TLNDNSSGRGS
+335 TLNKNDDSSG
-346 SGGSGGAG
+346 GGSGGG
-354 GGTVDLP
+354 GGGGSVSLP
-361 KIDWE
+361 KIDWD
-366 KLYSGGFDKVSNKAL
+366 KLYSGGFDKVTNKAL
-381 ELADKIYKTF
+381 EMADKIYKAF

-407 SKLSGALNEVW
+407 AKISAGLNEVW

-425 ERIGAGLEWFYDNVI
+425 ERIGAGLEWFYDNVLE
-440 DPLMV
+440 PLVV
-445 WVANDLIPAAL
+445 WAANNLLPAAL
-456 HAIAGAIKLIG
+456 HAIAGAINLIG

-472 CAPTFTWLF
+472 CAPTFAWLF

-493 GIIVSVLQGI
+493 GIIVGVLQGI

-523 ALTVGIMVAA
+523 ALTIGIMVAA
-533 WEAYQLVAGIVT
+533 WEAYQLIAGIVT

-554 MVAGTTASGAYAAG
+554 MVAGTTASGAYAVG
-568 LGIVT
+568 LGVVT
-573 AAQSAAAT
+573 AAQSACAT
-581 AGTVL
+581 AGAAL
-586 NAVFSTTS
+586 NAIFSTTS

-625 RNRMDTVKLSTQ
+625 RNRMDTIKLSTQ
-637 TTEWHTQAIERQ
+637 TTQWHNEAIERQ

-681 EKYNEML
+681 QKYNEML
-688 NAGTYSTD
+688 QAGTYSTD

-709 GRATAAKNKLAEAQA
+709 GRATAAKNKLAEAQQQ
-724 EVTEKTTEYS
+724 VTEKTEEYG
-734 NQEWKRIMTEKQA
+734 NMEWKRIMTEKQA
-747 ELLDSVK
+747 EMLDLAK
-754 AGRYEEVNQ
+754 AGRYEEINQ
-763 ALTDLSKSTLEYKDA
+763 KLLELGESTLEYKDA
-778 HGNMAKFTEEDTK
+778 HGNMTQFTKEDTE
-791 NMALFIGDQLGKA
+791 NMALFIGDQLSKA
-804 DAEYKKYWE
+804 DKAYGEYWNRSAATIQEAVKT
-813 STAECIENSVCTVQN
+813 TAA
-828 VKPQFEASGKNFADG
+828 VKPQFEQSGRSFSDG
-843 IANGINA
+843 IANGINQ
-850 NSWKVSNAAKNSAL
+850 NSWQVSNAAKNSAIC
-864 SAKNTFNSTLQIKS
+864 AKNAFNSTLQIKS

-890 VAGIATGIAESISSA
+890 VAGIATGIADSIKEAES
-905 EKQVAYMAN
+905 EVVYMAN
-914 RITGTVDNIFENY
+914 KLTGAVDNVFSNY
-927 ELADFSQSFDLGAN
+927 QVADISPDLEIGADISN
-941 IGEEIDTRIKRED
+941 DIETRLKRD
-954 MRREMREKDDE
+954 NMRREMQEKEDDAE
-965 EPVSVTVKIGEE
+965 SIALTVNIGED
-977 TILDR
+977 TILDK
-982 IIDGINS
+982 IIGGIND
-989 RSFMQ
+989 RSFM
-994 NAGVIS
+994 NNMGVIG

>member
-14 AQTTKFNSEIA
+14 AQTSKFNSEIA

-30 LTGLDKNVQKTSN
+30 ISGLDKNVKNTSTN
-43 NLTSNLTKGLTQV
+43 MTKSFGSL
-56 AGKVLSVAAIVKAT
+56 AAKVISVGAIIKAT
-70 TASINSAMEY
+70 ASSITRAMNY

-86 FQVSMGR
+86 FQVSMKK
-93 WADATRD
+93 WADSTRD

-107 SVGVSGAWLRKYSGV
+107 SVGVSAAWLRKYSGV
-122 MTNMTY
+122 MTNMTA

-134 DQAVQLGK
+134 DQAVQLGR
-142 GIALLSNDL
+142 GVALLSNDI

-158 ADSAFE
+158 AESAFE

-181 IMVRDSEVKQVA
+181 IMVRDSEVKQTA

-199 RTGDELNT
+199 RTGEELNT
-207 TQKAMATYLAIL
+207 QQKALATYLAIL

-233 NTPANQFRMLKTSI
+233 NSPANQMRMLKTSI
-247 INLGVAIGM
+247 IDLGVAIGT

-266 PVLNAIVIATTRA
+266 PVLNAIVIAATRA
-279 FQAIAALFGIEFDA
+279 FQALASLFGIEFDA
-293 SAYAEDFF
+293 SAYADDFT
-301 DISAGVGSVGNAA
+301 DISTGVESVGDAA
-314 DSSSGKVKKLAKQLA
+314 DSSGGKVKKLAKQLA

-335 TLNDNSSGRGS
+335 TLNKNEDSSG
-346 SGGSGGAG
+346 GGSGGG
-354 GGTVDLP
+354 GGGSVSLP
-361 KIDWE
+361 KIDWD
-366 KLYSGGFDKVSNKAL
+366 KLYSGGFDKVTNKAL
-381 ELADKIYKTF
+381 EMADKIYKAF

-407 SKLSGALNEVW
+407 AKISKGINEVW

-425 ERIGAGLEWFYDNVI
+425 ERIGAGLEWFYDNVLE
-440 DPLMV
+440 PLV
-445 WVANDLIPAAL
+445 IWAANNLLPAAL
-456 HAIAGAIKLIG
+456 HAIAGAINLIG

-493 GIIVSVLQGI
+493 GIIVGVLQGI

-523 ALTVGIMVAA
+523 ALTIGIMVAA
-533 WEAYQLVAGIVT
+533 WEAYQLIAGIVT

-554 MVAGTTASGAYAAG
+554 MVAGTTASGAYAVG
-568 LGIVT
+568 LGVVT
-573 AAQSAAAT
+573 AAQSACAT
-581 AGTVL
+581 AGAAL
-586 NAVFSTTS
+586 NAIFSTTS

-625 RNRMDTVKLSTQ
+625 RNRMDTIKLSTQ
-637 TTEWHTQAIERQ
+637 TTQWHNEAIERQ

-681 EKYNEML
+681 QKYNEML
-688 NAGTYSTD
+688 QAGTYSTD

-709 GRATAAKNKLAEAQA
+709 GRATAAKNKLAEAQQQ
-724 EVTEKTTEYS
+724 VTEKTEEYG
-734 NQEWKRIMTEKQA
+734 NMEWKRIMTEKQA
-747 ELLDSVK
+747 EMLDLAK
-754 AGRYEEVNQ
+754 AGRYEEINQ
-763 ALTDLSKSTLEYKDA
+763 KLLELGESTLEYKDA
-778 HGNMAKFTEEDTK
+778 HGNMTQFTKEDTE
-791 NMALFIGDQLGKA
+791 NMALFIGDQLSKA
-804 DAEYKKYWE
+804 DKAYGEYWNRSAATIQEAVKT
-813 STAECIENSVCTVQN
+813 TAA
-828 VKPQFEASGKNFADG
+828 VKPQFEQSGRSFSDG
-843 IANGINA
+843 IANGINQ
-850 NSWKVSNAAKNSAL
+850 NSWQVSNAAKNSAIC
-864 SAKNTFNSTLQIKS
+864 AKNAFNSTLQIKS

-890 VAGIATGIAESISSA
+890 VAGIATGIADSIKEAES
-905 EKQVAYMAN
+905 EVVYMAN
-914 RITGTVDNIFENY
+914 KLTGAVDNVFSNY
-927 ELADFSQSFDLGAN
+927 QVADISPDLEIGADISN
-941 IGEEIDTRIKRED
+941 DIETRLKRD
-954 MRREMREKDDE
+954 NMRREMQEKEDDAE
-965 EPVSVTVKIGEE
+965 SIALTVNIGED
-977 TILDR
+977 TILDK
-982 IIDGINS
+982 IIGGIND
-989 RSFMQ
+989 RSFM
-994 NAGVIS
+994 NNMGVIG

>member
-14 AQTTKFNSEIA
+14 AQTSKFNSEIA

-30 LTGLDKNVQKTSN
+30 ISRLDKNVKNTSTN
-43 NLTSNLTKGLTQV
+43 MTKSFGSL
-56 AGKVLSVAAIVKAT
+56 AAKVISVGAIIKAT
-70 TASINSAMEY
+70 ASSITQAMNF

-86 FQVSMGR
+86 FQVSMGK
-93 WADATRD
+93 WAGATRD
-100 WSKQVQD
+100 WSNEVQN
-107 SVGVSGAWLRKYSGV
+107 SVGVSAAWLRKYSGV
-122 MTNMTY
+122 MTNMTA

-134 DQAVQLGK
+134 DQAVQLGR
-142 GIALLSNDL
+142 GVALLSNDI

-158 ADSAFE
+158 AESAFE

-181 IMVRDSEVKQVA
+181 IMVRDSEVKQTA

-199 RTGDELNT
+199 RTGEELNT
-207 TQKAMATYLAIL
+207 QQKALATYLAIL

-233 NTPANQFRMLKTSI
+233 NSPANQMRMLKTSI
-247 INLGVAIGM
+247 IDLGVAIGT

-266 PVLNAIVIATTRA
+266 PVLNAIVIAATRA
-279 FQAIAALFGIEFDA
+279 FQALASLFGIEFDA
-293 SAYAEDFF
+293 SAYADDFT
-301 DISAGVGSVGNAA
+301 DISTGVESVGDAA
-314 DSSSGKVKKLAKQLA
+314 DSSGGKVKKLAKQLA

-335 TLNDNSSGRGS
+335 TLNKNEDSSG
-346 SGGSGGAG
+346 GGSGGG
-354 GGTVDLP
+354 GGGGSVSLP
-361 KIDWE
+361 KIDWD
-366 KLYSGGFDKVSNKAL
+366 KLYSGGLDKVTNKAL
-381 ELADKIYKTF
+381 EMADKIYRAF

-407 SKLSGALNEVW
+407 AKISAGLNEVW
-418 EALKPFG
+418 KALKPFG
-425 ERIGAGLEWFYDNVI
+425 ERIGAGLEWFYDNVLE
-440 DPLMV
+440 PLVV
-445 WVANDLIPAAL
+445 WASNNLLPAAL
-456 HAIAGAIKLIG
+456 HAIAGAINLIG

-493 GIIVSVLQGI
+493 GIIVGVLQGI

-523 ALTVGIMVAA
+523 ALTIGIMVAA
-533 WEAYQLVAGIVT
+533 WEAYQLIAGIVT

-554 MVAGTTASGAYAAG
+554 MVAGTTASGAYAVG
-568 LGIVT
+568 LGVVT
-573 AAQSAAAT
+573 AAQSACAT
-581 AGTVL
+581 AGAAL
-586 NAVFSTTS
+586 NAIFSTTS

-637 TTEWHTQAIERQ
+637 TTQWHNEAIERQ

-662 AVDSELAYINAQEQ
+662 AVDSELAYINAQEM
-676 ATKKR
+676 ATQKR
-681 EKYNEML
+681 QKYNEML
-688 NAGTYSTD
+688 QAGTYSTD

-709 GRATAAKNKLAEAQA
+709 GRATAAKNKLAEAQQ
-724 EVTEKTTEYS
+724 EVTDRTEEYG
-734 NQEWKRIMTEKQA
+734 NMEWKRIMTEKQA

-763 ALTDLSKSTLEYKDA
+763 KLIELSQSTLEYKDA
-778 HGNMAKFTEEDTK
+778 HGNMTKFTKEDTE
-791 NMALFIGDQLGKA
+791 NMALFIGDQLSRA
-804 DAEYKKYWE
+804 DEEYHKYWNRNCDSIQE
-813 STAECIENSVCTVQN
+813 AVKTTAA
-828 VKPQFEASGKNFADG
+828 VKPQFEQSGRSFNDG
-843 IANGINA
+843 LANGINS
-850 NSWKVSNAAKNSAL
+850 NSWLVSNAAKNSAL
-864 SAKNTFNSTLQIKS
+864 SAKNAFNSTLQIKS

-890 VAGIATGIAESISSA
+890 VAGIATGIADSIKEA
-905 EKQVAYMAN
+905 ETEVVYMAN
-914 RITGTVDNIFENY
+914 KLTGAVDNVFSNY
-927 ELADFSQSFDLGAN
+927 QIADIAPNLEVGADISN
-941 IGEEIDTRIKRED
+941 DIETRLKRD
-954 MRREMREKDDE
+954 NMRREMQEKEDDT
-965 EPVSVTVKIGEE
+965 EPISLTVNIGED
-977 TILDR
+977 TILDK
-982 IIDGINS
+982 IIGGIND
-989 RSFMQ
+989 RSFM
-994 NAGVIS
+994 NNMGVIG

>member
-14 AQTTKFNSEIA
+14 AQTSKFNSEIA

-30 LTGLDKNVQKTSN
+30 ISGLDKNVKNTS
-43 NLTSNLTKGLTQV
+43 SNLTKSFGSL
-56 AGKVLSVAAIVKAT
+56 AAKVVSVGAIIKAT
-70 TASINSAMEY
+70 ASSINAAMNF

-86 FQVSMGR
+86 FQVSMGK

-100 WSKQVQD
+100 WSNEVQN
-107 SVGVSGAWLRKYSGV
+107 SVGVSAAWLRKYSGV
-122 MTNMTY
+122 MTNMTA

-134 DQAVQLGK
+134 DQAVKLGK
-142 GIALLSNDL
+142 GIALLSNDI

-158 ADSAFE
+158 AESAFE

-233 NTPANQFRMLKTSI
+233 NSPANQFRMLKTSI
-247 INLGVAIGM
+247 KDLAVAIGT
-256 MFQPLLSVVL
+256 MFQPLLQVVL
-266 PVLNAIVIATTRA
+266 PILNAIVIATTRA
-279 FQAIAALFGIEFDA
+279 FQAIAKLFGIEFDA
-293 SAYAEDFF
+293 SAYADGFS
-301 DISAGVGSVGNAA
+301 DISAGVESVGDAA
-314 DSSSGKVKKLAKQLA
+314 DDSSGSVKKLAKQLA

-335 TLNDNSSGRGS
+335 TLNKDTSSGGS
-346 SGGSGGAG
+346 SGGG
-354 GGTVDLP
+354 GGGGSVDLP
-361 KIDWE
+361 TIDWD
-366 KLYSGGFDKVSNKAL
+366 KLYSGGFDKVTNKAL
-381 ELADKIYKTF
+381 EMADKIYKAF

-407 SKLSGALNEVW
+407 AKISKGINEVW

-425 ERIGAGLEWFYDNVI
+425 ERIGVGLEWFYDNVLE
-440 DPLMV
+440 PLVV
-445 WVANDLIPAAL
+445 WAANNLVPTVL
-456 HAIAGAIKLIG
+456 HLIAGALKLIG
-467 AIIDA
+467 AVIDA
-472 CAPTFTWLF
+472 CAPTFAWLF

-493 GIIVSVLQGI
+493 EIIVGVLQGI
-503 GDMLNWIAQQQAV
+503 GDMLNWIAEQQAV

-523 ALTVGIMVAA
+523 ALTIGIMVAA
-533 WEAYQLVAGIVT
+533 WEAYQLIAGIVT

-554 MVAGTTASGAYAAG
+554 MVAGTTASGAYAVG
-568 LGIVT
+568 LGLVT
-573 AAQSAAAT
+573 AAQSACAT
-581 AGTVL
+581 AGQIL

-637 TTEWHTQAIERQ
+637 TTEWHNEAIERQ

-709 GRATAAKNKLAEAQA
+709 GRAEAAKKKLAEAQQT
-724 EVTEKTTEYS
+724 VTDKVEEYG
-734 NQEWKRIMTEKQA
+734 NMEWKRIMTEKQA
-747 ELLDSVK
+747 EMLDLAK
-754 AGRYEEVNQ
+754 AGRYEEINQ
-763 ALTDLSKSTLEYKDA
+763 KLLELGTSCVEYKDA
-778 HGNMAKFTEEDTK
+778 HGNMAKFTMEESE
-791 NMALFIGDQLGKA
+791 NMAFFIGDQLAKA
-804 DAEYKKYWE
+804 DEAYKQYW
-813 STAECIENSVCTVQN
+813 NSSSATIQEA
-828 VKPQFEASGKNFADG
+828 VKLTNAVEPQFEQSGKNFDSGLAT
-843 IANGINA
+843 GINQ
-850 NSWKVSNAAKNSAL
+850 NSWMVSNAAKNSAIC
-864 SAKNTFNSTLQIKS
+864 AKNAFNSTLQIKS

-890 VAGIATGIAESISSA
+890 VAGIATGFADSIKEAET
-905 EKQVAYMAN
+905 EVVYMAN
-914 RITGTVDNIFENY
+914 KLTGAVDNVFSNY
-927 ELADFSQSFDLGAN
+927 QMADIAPNLEVGADISN
-941 IGEEIDTRIKRED
+941 DIETRLKRD
-954 MRREMREKDDE
+954 NMRREMQDKDDE
-965 EPVSVTVKIGEE
+965 DEPISLTVKIGED
-977 TILDR
+977 TILDK
-982 IIDGINS
+982 IVKGINEK
-989 RSFMQ
+989 SFM
-994 NAGVIS
+994 NNMGVIS
-1000 V
+1000 I

>member
-14 AQTTKFNSEIA
+14 AQTSKFNSEIA

-30 LTGLDKNVQKTSN
+30 ISGLDKNVKNTSTN
-43 NLTSNLTKGLTQV
+43 MTKSFGSL
-56 AGKVLSVAAIVKAT
+56 AAKVISVGAIIKAT
-70 TASINSAMEY
+70 ASSITRAMNY

-86 FQVSMGR
+86 FQVSMR
-93 WADATRD
+93 KWADSTRD

-107 SVGVSGAWLRKYSGV
+107 SVGVSAAWLRKYSGV
-122 MTNMTY
+122 MTNMTA

-134 DQAVQLGK
+134 DQAVQLGR
-142 GIALLSNDL
+142 GVALLSNDI

-158 ADSAFE
+158 AESAFE

-181 IMVRDSEVKQVA
+181 IMVRDSEVKQTA

-199 RTGDELNT
+199 RTGEELNT
-207 TQKAMATYLAIL
+207 QQKALATYLAIL

-233 NTPANQFRMLKTSI
+233 NSPANQMRMLKTSI
-247 INLGVAIGM
+247 IDLGVAIGT

-266 PVLNAIVIATTRA
+266 PVLNAIVIAATRA
-279 FQAIAALFGIEFDA
+279 FQALASLFGIEFDA
-293 SAYAEDFF
+293 SAYADDFT
-301 DISAGVGSVGNAA
+301 DISTGVESVGDAA
-314 DSSSGKVKKLAKQLA
+314 DSSGGKVKKLAKQLA

-335 TLNDNSSGRGS
+335 TLNKNEDSSG
-346 SGGSGGAG
+346 GGSGGG
-354 GGTVDLP
+354 GGGSVSLP
-361 KIDWE
+361 KIDWD
-366 KLYSGGFDKVSNKAL
+366 KLYSGGFDKVTNKAL
-381 ELADKIYKTF
+381 EMADKIYKTF

-407 SKLSGALNEVW
+407 AKISAGLNEVW

-425 ERIGAGLEWFYDNVI
+425 ERIGAGLEWFYDNVLE
-440 DPLMV
+440 PLVV
-445 WVANDLIPAAL
+445 WAANNLLPAAL
-456 HAIAGAIKLIG
+456 HAIAGAINLIG

-493 GIIVSVLQGI
+493 GIIVGVLQGI
-503 GDMLNWIAQQQAV
+503 GDMLNWIAQQRAV

-523 ALTVGIMVAA
+523 ALTIGIMVAA
-533 WEAYQLVAGIVT
+533 WEAYQLIAGIVT

-554 MVAGTTASGAYAAG
+554 MVAGTTASGAYAVG
-568 LGIVT
+568 LGVVT
-573 AAQSAAAT
+573 AAQSACAT
-581 AGTVL
+581 AGAAL
-586 NAVFSTTS
+586 NAIFSTTS
-594 IVGLA
+594 IIGLA

-637 TTEWHTQAIERQ
+637 TTQWHNEAIERQ

-662 AVDSELAYINAQEQ
+662 AVDSELAYINAQEM
-676 ATKKR
+676 ATQKR
-681 EKYNEML
+681 QKYNEML
-688 NAGTYSTD
+688 QAGTYSTD

-709 GRATAAKNKLAEAQA
+709 GRATAAKNKLAEAQQ
-724 EVTEKTTEYS
+724 EVTDRTEEYG
-734 NQEWKRIMTEKQA
+734 NMEWKRIMTEKQA

-763 ALTDLSKSTLEYKDA
+763 KLVELSQSTLEYKDA
-778 HGNMAKFTEEDTK
+778 HGNMTKFTKEDTE
-791 NMALFIGDQLGKA
+791 NMALFIGDQLSRA
-804 DAEYKKYWE
+804 DEEYHKYWNRNCDSIQE
-813 STAECIENSVCTVQN
+813 AVKTTAA
-828 VKPQFEASGKNFADG
+828 VKPQFEQSGRSFNDG
-843 IANGINA
+843 LANGITA

-864 SAKNTFNSTLQIKS
+864 SAKNAFNSTLQIKS

-890 VAGIATGIAESISSA
+890 VAGIATGIADSIKEA
-905 EKQVAYMAN
+905 ETEVVYMAN
-914 RITGTVDNIFENY
+914 KLTGAVDNVFSNY
-927 ELADFSQSFDLGAN
+927 QMADIAPNLEVGADISN
-941 IGEEIDTRIKRED
+941 DIETRLKRD
-954 MRREMREKDDE
+954 NMRREMQEKEDDA
-965 EPVSVTVKIGEE
+965 EPIALTVNIGED
-977 TILDR
+977 TILDK
-982 IIDGINS
+982 IIDGIND
-989 RSFMQ
+989 RSFM
-994 NAGVIS
+994 NNMGVIG

>member
-14 AQTTKFNSEIA
+14 AQTSKFNSEIA

-30 LTGLDKNVQKTSN
+30 ISGLDKNVKNTS
-43 NLTSNLTKGLTQV
+43 SNLTKSFGSL
-56 AGKVLSVAAIVKAT
+56 AAKVVSVGAIIKAT
-70 TASINSAMEY
+70 ASSINAAMNF

-86 FQVSMGR
+86 FQVSMGK

-100 WSKQVQD
+100 WSNEVQN
-107 SVGVSGAWLRKYSGV
+107 SVGVSAAWLRKYSGV
-122 MTNMTY
+122 MTNMTA

-134 DQAVQLGK
+134 DQAVKLGK
-142 GIALLSNDL
+142 GIALLSNDI

-158 ADSAFE
+158 AESAFE

-233 NTPANQFRMLKTSI
+233 NSPANQFRMLKTSI
-247 INLGVAIGM
+247 KDLAVAIGT
-256 MFQPLLSVVL
+256 MFQPLLQVVL

-279 FQAIAALFGIEFDA
+279 FQAIARLFGIEFDA
-293 SAYAEDFF
+293 SAYADGFS
-301 DISAGVGSVGNAA
+301 DISAGVESVGDAA
-314 DSSSGKVKKLAKQLA
+314 DDSSGSVKKLAKQLA

-335 TLNDNSSGRGS
+335 TLNKDTSSGGGS
-346 SGGSGGAG
+346 SGGSGGG
-354 GGTVDLP
+354 SIDLP
-361 KIDWE
+361 TIDWD
-366 KLYSGGFDKVSNKAL
+366 KLYSGGFDKVTNKAL
-381 ELADKIYKTF
+381 EMADKIYKAF

-407 SKLSGALNEVW
+407 AKISKGINEVW

-425 ERIGAGLEWFYDNVI
+425 ERIGAGLEWFYDNVLE
-440 DPLMV
+440 PLVV
-445 WVANDLIPAAL
+445 WAANNLVPTVL
-456 HAIAGAIKLIG
+456 HLIAGALKLIG
-467 AIIDA
+467 AVIDA
-472 CAPTFTWLF
+472 CAPTFAWLF

-493 GIIVSVLQGI
+493 GIIIGVLQGI
-503 GDMLNWIAQQQAV
+503 GDMLNWIAEQQAV

-523 ALTVGIMVAA
+523 ALTIGIMVAA

-554 MVAGTTASGAYAAG
+554 MVAGTTASGAYAVG
-568 LGIVT
+568 LGVVT
-573 AAQSAAAT
+573 AAQSACAT
-581 AGTVL
+581 AGAAL
-586 NAVFSTTS
+586 NAIFSTTS

-637 TTEWHTQAIERQ
+637 TTEWHNEAIERQ

-709 GRATAAKNKLAEAQA
+709 GRATAAKNKLAEAQQQ
-724 EVTEKTTEYS
+724 VTDKTEEYG
-734 NQEWKRIMTEKQA
+734 NMEWKRIMTEKQA
-747 ELLDSVK
+747 EMLDLAK
-754 AGRYEEVNQ
+754 AGRYEEINQ
-763 ALTDLSKSTLEYKDA
+763 RLLELGTSCIEYKDA
-778 HGNMAKFTEEDTK
+778 HGNMTKFTMEDSE
-791 NMALFIGDQLGKA
+791 NMAFFIGDQLAKA
-804 DAEYKKYWE
+804 DSAYKEYW
-813 STAECIENSVCTVQN
+813 NSSSATIQEA
-828 VKPQFEASGKNFADG
+828 VKITQSVEPQFEQSGKSFDSGLAT
-843 IANGINA
+843 GINQ
-850 NSWKVSNAAKNSAL
+850 NSWQVSNAAKNSAL
-864 SAKNTFNSTLQIKS
+864 AAKNAFNSTLQIKS

-890 VAGIATGIAESISSA
+890 VAGIATGIADSIKEA
-905 EKQVAYMAN
+905 EIEVVYMAN
-914 RITGTVDNIFENY
+914 KLTGAVDNVFSNY
-927 ELADFSQSFDLGAN
+927 QIADIAPNLEIGADISN
-941 IGEEIDTRIKRED
+941 DIETRLKRD
-954 MRREMREKDDE
+954 NMRQEMQEKDDE
-965 EPVSVTVKIGEE
+965 DEPISLTVKIGED
-977 TILDR
+977 TILDK
-982 IIDGINS
+982 IVNGINEK
-989 RSFMQ
+989 SFM
-994 NAGVIS
+994 NNMGVIS
-1000 V
+1000 I

>member
-1 MAMTV
+1 MTV

-14 AQTTKFNSEIA
+14 AQTSKFNSEIA

-30 LTGLDKNVQKTSN
+30 ISGLDKNIKNTS
-43 NLTSNLTKGLTQV
+43 SNLTKSFGSL
-56 AGKVLSVAAIVKAT
+56 AAKVVSVGAIIKAT
-70 TASINSAMEY
+70 ANSINAAMNF

-86 FQVSMGR
+86 FQVSMGK

-100 WSKQVQD
+100 WSNEVQN
-107 SVGVSGAWLRKYSGV
+107 SVGVSAAWLRKYSGV
-122 MTNMTY
+122 MTNMTA

-134 DQAVQLGK
+134 DQAVKLGK
-142 GIALLSNDL
+142 GIALLSNDI

-158 ADSAFE
+158 AESAFE

-233 NTPANQFRMLKTSI
+233 NSPANQFRMLKTSI
-247 INLGVAIGM
+247 KDLAVAIGT
-256 MFQPLLSVVL
+256 MFQPLLQVVL

-279 FQAIAALFGIEFDA
+279 FQAIARLFGIEFDA
-293 SAYAEDFF
+293 SAYADGFS
-301 DISAGVGSVGNAA
+301 DISAGVESVGDAA
-314 DSSSGKVKKLAKQLA
+314 DDSSGSVKKLAKQLA

-335 TLNDNSSGRGS
+335 TLNKDTSSGGS
-346 SGGSGGAG
+346 SGGG
-354 GGTVDLP
+354 GGGGSMDLP
-361 KIDWE
+361 TIDWD
-366 KLYSGGFDKVSNKAL
+366 KLYSGGFDKVTNKAL
-381 ELADKIYKTF
+381 EMADKIYKAF

-407 SKLSGALNEVW
+407 AKISKGINEVW

-425 ERIGAGLEWFYDNVI
+425 ERIGAGLEWFYDNVLE
-440 DPLMV
+440 PLVV
-445 WVANDLIPAAL
+445 WAANNLVPTVL
-456 HAIAGAIKLIG
+456 HLIAGALKLIG
-467 AIIDA
+467 AVIDA

-493 GIIVSVLQGI
+493 GIIIGVLQGI
-503 GDMLNWIAQQQAV
+503 GDMLNWISQQQAV

-533 WEAYQLVAGIVT
+533 WEAYQLIAGIVT

-554 MVAGTTASGAYAAG
+554 MVAGTTASGAYAVG
-568 LGIVT
+568 LGVVT
-573 AAQSAAAT
+573 AAQSACAT
-581 AGTVL
+581 AGAAL
-586 NAVFSTTS
+586 NAIFSTTS

-625 RNRMDTVKLSTQ
+625 RNRMDTIKLSTQ
-637 TTEWHTQAIERQ
+637 TTQWHNEAIERQ

-681 EKYNEML
+681 QKYNEML

-709 GRATAAKNKLAEAQA
+709 GRAEAAKKKLAEAQQT
-724 EVTEKTTEYS
+724 VTDKVEEYG
-734 NQEWKRIMTEKQA
+734 NMEWKRIMTEKQA
-747 ELLDSVK
+747 EMLDLAK
-754 AGRYEEVNQ
+754 AGRYEEINQ
-763 ALTDLSKSTLEYKDA
+763 KLLELGTSCVEYKDA
-778 HGNMAKFTEEDTK
+778 HGNMAKFTMEESE
-791 NMALFIGDQLGKA
+791 NMAFFIGDQLAKA
-804 DAEYKKYWE
+804 DEAYKQYW
-813 STAECIENSVCTVQN
+813 NSSSATIQEA
-828 VKPQFEASGKNFADG
+828 VKLTNAVEPQFEQSGKNFDSGLAT
-843 IANGINA
+843 GINQ
-850 NSWKVSNAAKNSAL
+850 NSWMVSNAAKNSAIC
-864 SAKNTFNSTLQIKS
+864 AKNAFNSTLQIKS

-890 VAGIATGIAESISSA
+890 VAGIATGIADSIKEA
-905 EKQVAYMAN
+905 ETEVVYMAN
-914 RITGTVDNIFENY
+914 KLTGAVDNVFSNY
-927 ELADFSQSFDLGAN
+927 QIADIAPNLE
-941 IGEEIDTRIKRED
+941 IGTDISNDIETRLKRD
-954 MRREMREKDDE
+954 NMRQEMQEKDDE
-965 EPVSVTVKIGEE
+965 DEPISLTVKIGED

-982 IIDGINS
+982 IVNGINEK
-989 RSFMQ
+989 SFM
-994 NAGVIS
+994 NNMGVIS
-1000 V
+1000 I

>member
-14 AQTTKFNSEIA
+14 AQTSKFNSEIA

-30 LTGLDKNVQKTSN
+30 ISGLDKNVKNTSTN
-43 NLTSNLTKGLTQV
+43 MTKSFGSL
-56 AGKVLSVAAIVKAT
+56 AAKVISVGAIIKAT
-70 TASINSAMEY
+70 ASSITRAMNY

-86 FQVSMGR
+86 FQVSMKK
-93 WADATRD
+93 WADSTRD

-107 SVGVSGAWLRKYSGV
+107 SVGVSAAWLRKYSGV
-122 MTNMTY
+122 MTNMTA

-134 DQAVQLGK
+134 DQAVQLGR
-142 GIALLSNDL
+142 GVALLSNDI

-158 ADSAFE
+158 AESAFE

-181 IMVRDSEVKQVA
+181 IMVRDSEVKQTA

-199 RTGDELNT
+199 RTGEELNT
-207 TQKAMATYLAIL
+207 QQKALATYLAIL

-233 NTPANQFRMLKTSI
+233 NSPANQMRMLKTSI
-247 INLGVAIGM
+247 IDLGVAIGT

-266 PVLNAIVIATTRA
+266 PVLNAIVIAATRA
-279 FQAIAALFGIEFDA
+279 FQALASLFGIEFDA
-293 SAYAEDFF
+293 SAYADDFS
-301 DISAGVGSVGNAA
+301 DISTGVESVGDAA
-314 DSSSGKVKKLAKQLA
+314 DSSGGKVKKLAKQLA

-335 TLNDNSSGRGS
+335 TLNKNEDSSG
-346 SGGSGGAG
+346 GGSGGG
-354 GGTVDLP
+354 GGGGSVSLP
-361 KIDWE
+361 KIDWD
-366 KLYSGGFDKVSNKAL
+366 KLYSGGLDKVTNKAL
-381 ELADKIYKTF
+381 EMADKIYKAF

-407 SKLSGALNEVW
+407 AKISAGLNEVW

-425 ERIGAGLEWFYDNVI
+425 ERIGAGLEWFYDNVLE
-440 DPLMV
+440 PLVV
-445 WVANDLIPAAL
+445 WAANNLLPAAL
-456 HAIAGAIKLIG
+456 HAIAGAINLIG

-481 DNFLR
+481 DSFLR

-493 GIIVSVLQGI
+493 GIIVGVLQGI

-523 ALTVGIMVAA
+523 ALTIGIMVAA
-533 WEAYQLVAGIVT
+533 WEAYQLIAGIVT

-554 MVAGTTASGAYAAG
+554 MVAGTTASGAYAVG
-568 LGIVT
+568 LGVVT
-573 AAQSAAAT
+573 AAQSACAT
-581 AGTVL
+581 AGAAL
-586 NAVFSTTS
+586 NAIFSTTS

-625 RNRMDTVKLSTQ
+625 RNRMDTIKLSTQ
-637 TTEWHTQAIERQ
+637 TTQWHNEAIERQ

-662 AVDSELAYINAQEQ
+662 AVDSELAYINAQEM
-676 ATKKR
+676 ATQKR
-681 EKYNEML
+681 QKYNEML
-688 NAGTYSTD
+688 QAGTYSTD

-709 GRATAAKNKLAEAQA
+709 GRATAAKNKLAEAQQ
-724 EVTEKTTEYS
+724 EVTDRTEEYG
-734 NQEWKRIMTEKQA
+734 NMEWKRIMTEKQA

-763 ALTDLSKSTLEYKDA
+763 KLIELSQSTLEYKDA
-778 HGNMAKFTEEDTK
+778 HGNMTKFTKEDTE
-791 NMALFIGDQLGKA
+791 NMALFIGDQLSRA
-804 DAEYKKYWE
+804 DEEYHKYWNRNCDSIQE
-813 STAECIENSVCTVQN
+813 AVKTTAA
-828 VKPQFEASGKNFADG
+828 VKPQFEQSGRSFNDG
-843 IANGINA
+843 LANGINS
-850 NSWKVSNAAKNSAL
+850 NSWLVSNAAKNSAL
-864 SAKNTFNSTLQIKS
+864 SAKNAFNSTLQIKS

-890 VAGIATGIAESISSA
+890 VAGIATGIADSIKEA
-905 EKQVAYMAN
+905 ETEVVYMAN
-914 RITGTVDNIFENY
+914 KLTGAVDNVFSDYQI
-927 ELADFSQSFDLGAN
+927 ADIAPDLEVGADISN
-941 IGEEIDTRIKRED
+941 DIETRLKRD
-954 MRREMREKDDE
+954 NMRREMQEKEDDA
-965 EPVSVTVKIGEE
+965 EPIALTVNIGED
-977 TILDR
+977 TILDK
-982 IIDGINS
+982 IIGGIND
-989 RSFMQ
+989 RSFM
-994 NAGVIS
+994 NNMGVIG

>member
-14 AQTTKFNSEIA
+14 AQTSKFNSEIA

-30 LTGLDKNVQKTSN
+30 ISGLDKNVKNTS
-43 NLTSNLTKGLTQV
+43 SNLTKSFGSL
-56 AGKVLSVAAIVKAT
+56 AAKVVSVGAIIKAT
-70 TASINSAMEY
+70 ASSINAAMNF

-86 FQVSMGR
+86 FQVSMGK
-93 WADATRD
+93 WANATRD
-100 WSKQVQD
+100 WSNEVQN
-107 SVGVSGAWLRKYSGV
+107 SVGVSAAWLRKYSGV
-122 MTNMTY
+122 MTNMTA

-134 DQAVQLGK
+134 DQAVKLGK
-142 GIALLSNDL
+142 GIALLSNDI

-158 ADSAFE
+158 AESAFE

-233 NTPANQFRMLKTSI
+233 NSPANQFRMLKTSI
-247 INLGVAIGM
+247 KDLAVAIGT
-256 MFQPLLSVVL
+256 MFQPLLQVVL

-279 FQAIAALFGIEFDA
+279 FQAIARLFGIEFDA
-293 SAYAEDFF
+293 SAYADDFS
-301 DISAGVGSVGNAA
+301 DISTSVGSVGDAA
-314 DSSSGKVKKLAKQLA
+314 DDSSGSVKKLAKQLA

-335 TLNDNSSGRGS
+335 TLNKDTSSGGS
-346 SGGSGGAG
+346 SGGG
-354 GGTVDLP
+354 GGGGSIDLP
-361 KIDWE
+361 TIDWD
-366 KLYSGGFDKVSNKAL
+366 KLYSGGFDKVTNKAL
-381 ELADKIYKTF
+381 EMADKIYRAF

-407 SKLSGALNEVW
+407 AKISKGINEVW

-425 ERIGAGLEWFYDNVI
+425 ERIGAGLEWFYDNVLE
-440 DPLMV
+440 PLVV
-445 WVANDLIPAAL
+445 WAANNLVPTVL
-456 HAIAGAIKLIG
+456 HLIAGALKLIG
-467 AIIDA
+467 AVIDA
-472 CAPTFTWLF
+472 CAPTFAWLF

-493 GIIVSVLQGI
+493 GIIIGVLQGI
-503 GDMLNWIAQQQAV
+503 GDMLNWIAEQQAV

-523 ALTVGIMVAA
+523 AITIGIMVAA

-573 AAQSAAAT
+573 AAQSACAT

-637 TTEWHTQAIERQ
+637 TTEWHNEAIQRQ
-649 KEILDELEDVELN
+649 KELIDELEDAELN
-662 AVDSELAYINAQEQ
+662 AVDSELAYINAQEM
-676 ATKKR
+676 ATQKR
-681 EKYNEML
+681 EKYNQML
-688 NAGTYSTD
+688 QAGTYSTD

-709 GRATAAKNKLAEAQA
+709 GRATAAKNKLAEAQQN
-724 EVTEKTTEYS
+724 VTDKTEEYG
-734 NQEWKRIMTEKQA
+734 NMEWKRIMTEKQA
-747 ELLDSVK
+747 EMLDLAK
-754 AGRYEEVNQ
+754 AGRYEEINKRLLELGTSCV
-763 ALTDLSKSTLEYKDA
+763 EYKDA
-778 HGNMAKFTEEDTK
+778 HGNMAKFTMEDSE
-791 NMALFIGDQLGKA
+791 NMAFFIGDQLAKA
-804 DAEYKKYWE
+804 DSAYKEYWNSSSATIQEAVRITE
-813 STAECIENSVCTVQN
+813 SVE
-828 VKPQFEASGKNFADG
+828 PQFEQSGKSFDSGLAT
-843 IANGINA
+843 GINQNA
-850 NSWKVSNAAKNSAL
+850 WQVSNAAKNSAL
-864 SAKNTFNSTLQIKS
+864 AAKNAFNSTLQIKS

-890 VAGIATGIAESISSA
+890 VAGIATGIADSIREA
-905 EKQVAYMAN
+905 ETEVVYMAN
-914 RITGTVDNIFENY
+914 KLTGAVDNVFSNY
-927 ELADFSQSFDLGAN
+927 QMTDIAPNLEIGADISND
-941 IGEEIDTRIKRED
+941 IETRLKRD
-954 MRREMREKDDE
+954 NMRQEMQEKDNDDE
-965 EPVSVTVKIGEE
+965 PISLTVKIGED

-982 IIDGINS
+982 IVNGINEK
-989 RSFMQ
+989 SFM
-994 NAGVIS
+994 NNMGVIS
-1000 V
+1000 I

>member
-14 AQTTKFNSEIA
+14 AQTSKFNSEIA

-30 LTGLDKNVQKTSN
+30 ISGLDKNVKNTS
-43 NLTSNLTKGLTQV
+43 SNLTKSFGSL
-56 AGKVLSVAAIVKAT
+56 AAKVVSVGAIIKAT
-70 TASINSAMEY
+70 ASSINAAMNF

-86 FQVSMGR
+86 FQVSMGK

-100 WSKQVQD
+100 WSNEVQN
-107 SVGVSGAWLRKYSGV
+107 SVGVSAAWLRKYSGV
-122 MTNMTY
+122 MTNMTA

-134 DQAVQLGK
+134 DQAVKLGK
-142 GIALLSNDL
+142 GIALLSNDI

-158 ADSAFE
+158 AESAFE

-181 IMVRDSEVKQVA
+181 IMVRDSEVKQTA

-199 RTGDELNT
+199 RTGEELNT
-207 TQKAMATYLAIL
+207 QQKALATYLAIL

-233 NTPANQFRMLKTSI
+233 NSPANQMRMLKTSVI
-247 INLGVAIGM
+247 DLGVAIGT

-266 PVLNAIVIATTRA
+266 PVLNAIVIAATRA
-279 FQAIAALFGIEFDA
+279 FQALASLFGIEFDA
-293 SAYAEDFF
+293 SAYADDFS
-301 DISAGVGSVGNAA
+301 DISTGVESVGDAA
-314 DSSSGKVKKLAKQLA
+314 DSSGGKVKKLAKQLA

-335 TLNDNSSGRGS
+335 TLNKNEDSSG
-346 SGGSGGAG
+346 GGSGGG
-354 GGTVDLP
+354 GGGSVSLP
-361 KIDWE
+361 KIDWD
-366 KLYSGGFDKVSNKAL
+366 KLYSGGFDKITNKAL
-381 ELADKIYKTF
+381 EMADKIYKAF

-407 SKLSGALNEVW
+407 AKISAGLNEVW

-425 ERIGAGLEWFYDNVI
+425 ERIGAGLEWFYDNVLE
-440 DPLMV
+440 PLVV
-445 WVANDLIPAAL
+445 WAANNLLPAAL
-456 HAIAGAIKLIG
+456 HAIAGAINLIG

-493 GIIVSVLQGI
+493 GIIVGVLQGI

-523 ALTVGIMVAA
+523 ALTIGIMVAA
-533 WEAYQLVAGIVT
+533 WEAYQLIAGIVT

-554 MVAGTTASGAYAAG
+554 MVAGTTASGAYAVG
-568 LGIVT
+568 LGVVT
-573 AAQSAAAT
+573 AAQSACAT
-581 AGTVL
+581 AGAAL
-586 NAVFSTTS
+586 NAIFSTTS

-637 TTEWHTQAIERQ
+637 TTQWHNEAIERQ

-662 AVDSELAYINAQEQ
+662 AVDSELAYINAQEM
-676 ATKKR
+676 ATQKR
-681 EKYNEML
+681 QKYNEML
-688 NAGTYSTD
+688 QAGTYSTD

-709 GRATAAKNKLAEAQA
+709 GRATAAKNKLAEAQQ
-724 EVTEKTTEYS
+724 EVTDRTEEYG
-734 NQEWKRIMTEKQA
+734 NMEWKRIMTEKQA

-763 ALTDLSKSTLEYKDA
+763 KLIELSQSTLEYKDA
-778 HGNMAKFTEEDTK
+778 HGNMTKFTKEDTE
-791 NMALFIGDQLGKA
+791 NMALFIGDQLSRA
-804 DAEYKKYWE
+804 DEEYHKYWNRNCDSIQE
-813 STAECIENSVCTVQN
+813 AVKTTAA
-828 VKPQFEASGKNFADG
+828 VKPQFEQSGRSFNDG
-843 IANGINA
+843 LANGINS
-850 NSWKVSNAAKNSAL
+850 NSWLVSNAAKNSAL
-864 SAKNTFNSTLQIKS
+864 SAKNAFNSTLQIKS

-890 VAGIATGIAESISSA
+890 VAGIATGIADSIKEA
-905 EKQVAYMAN
+905 ETEVVYMAN
-914 RITGTVDNIFENY
+914 KLTGAVDNVFSNY
-927 ELADFSQSFDLGAN
+927 QMADIASNLEVGADISN
-941 IGEEIDTRIKRED
+941 DIETRLKRD
-954 MRREMREKDDE
+954 NMRREMQEKEDDT
-965 EPVSVTVKIGEE
+965 EPIALTVNIGED
-977 TILDR
+977 TILDK
-982 IIDGINS
+982 IIGGIND
-989 RSFMQ
+989 RSFM
-994 NAGVIS
+994 NNMGVIG

>member
-14 AQTTKFNSEIA
+14 AQTSKFNSEIA

-30 LTGLDKNVQKTSN
+30 ISGLDKNVKNTS
-43 NLTSNLTKGLTQV
+43 SNLTKSFGSL
-56 AGKVLSVAAIVKAT
+56 AAKVVSVGAIIKAT
-70 TASINSAMEY
+70 ASSINAAMNF

-86 FQVSMGR
+86 FQVSMGK

-100 WSKQVQD
+100 WSNEVQN
-107 SVGVSGAWLRKYSGV
+107 SVGVSAAWLRKYSGV
-122 MTNMTY
+122 MTNMTA

-134 DQAVQLGK
+134 DQAVKLGK
-142 GIALLSNDL
+142 GIALLSNDI

-158 ADSAFE
+158 AESAFE

-233 NTPANQFRMLKTSI
+233 NSPANQFRMLKTSI
-247 INLGVAIGM
+247 KDLAVAIGT
-256 MFQPLLSVVL
+256 MFQPLLQVVL
-266 PVLNAIVIATTRA
+266 PILNAIVIATTRA
-279 FQAIAALFGIEFDA
+279 FQAIAKLFGIEFDA
-293 SAYAEDFF
+293 SAYADGFS
-301 DISAGVGSVGNAA
+301 DISAGVESVGDAA
-314 DSSSGKVKKLAKQLA
+314 DDSSGSVKKLAKQLA

-335 TLNDNSSGRGS
+335 TLNKDTSSGGS
-346 SGGSGGAG
+346 SGGG
-354 GGTVDLP
+354 GGGGSVDLP
-361 KIDWE
+361 TIDWD
-366 KLYSGGFDKVSNKAL
+366 KLYSGGFDKVTNKAL
-381 ELADKIYKTF
+381 EMADKIYKAF

-407 SKLSGALNEVW
+407 AKISKGINEVW

-425 ERIGAGLEWFYDNVI
+425 ERIGVGLEWFYDNVLE
-440 DPLMV
+440 PLVV
-445 WVANDLIPAAL
+445 WAANNLVPTVL
-456 HAIAGAIKLIG
+456 HLIAGALKLIG
-467 AIIDA
+467 AVIDA
-472 CAPTFTWLF
+472 CAPTFAWLF

-493 GIIVSVLQGI
+493 EIIVGVLQGI
-503 GDMLNWIAQQQAV
+503 GDMLNWIAEQQAV

-523 ALTVGIMVAA
+523 TLTIGIMVAA
-533 WEAYQLVAGIVT
+533 WEAYQLIAGIVT

-554 MVAGTTASGAYAAG
+554 MVAGTTASGAYAVG
-568 LGIVT
+568 LGLVT
-573 AAQSAAAT
+573 AAQSACAT
-581 AGTVL
+581 AGQIL

-637 TTEWHTQAIERQ
+637 TTEWHNEAIERQ

-709 GRATAAKNKLAEAQA
+709 GRAEAAKKKLAEAQQT
-724 EVTEKTTEYS
+724 VTDKVEEYG
-734 NQEWKRIMTEKQA
+734 NMEWKRIMTEKQA
-747 ELLDSVK
+747 EMLDLAK
-754 AGRYEEVNQ
+754 AGRYEEINQ
-763 ALTDLSKSTLEYKDA
+763 KLLELGTSCVEYKDA
-778 HGNMAKFTEEDTK
+778 HGNMAKFTMEESE
-791 NMALFIGDQLGKA
+791 NMAFFIGDQLAKA
-804 DAEYKKYWE
+804 DEAYKQYW
-813 STAECIENSVCTVQN
+813 NSSSATIQEA
-828 VKPQFEASGKNFADG
+828 VKLTNAVEPQFEQSGKNFDSGLAT
-843 IANGINA
+843 GINQ
-850 NSWKVSNAAKNSAL
+850 NSWMVSNAAKNSAIC
-864 SAKNTFNSTLQIKS
+864 AKNAFNSTLQIKS

-890 VAGIATGIAESISSA
+890 VAGIATGIADSIKEA
-905 EKQVAYMAN
+905 ETEVVYMAN
-914 RITGTVDNIFENY
+914 KLTGAVDNVFSNY
-927 ELADFSQSFDLGAN
+927 QMADIAPNLEVGADISN
-941 IGEEIDTRIKRED
+941 DIETRLKRD
-954 MRREMREKDDE
+954 NMRREMQDKDDE
-965 EPVSVTVKIGEE
+965 DEPISLTVKIGED
-977 TILDR
+977 TILDK
-982 IIDGINS
+982 IVKGINEK
-989 RSFMQ
+989 SFM
-994 NAGVIS
+994 NNMGVIS
-1000 V
+1000 I

>member
-14 AQTTKFNSEIA
+14 AQTSKFNSEIA

-30 LTGLDKNVQKTSN
+30 ISGLDKNVKNTS
-43 NLTSNLTKGLTQV
+43 SNLTRSFGSL
-56 AGKVLSVAAIVKAT
+56 AAKVVSVGAIIKAT
-70 TASINSAMEY
+70 ASSINAAMNF

-86 FQVSMGR
+86 FQVSMGK

-100 WSKQVQD
+100 WSNEVQN
-107 SVGVSGAWLRKYSGV
+107 SVGVSAAWLRKYSGV
-122 MTNMTY
+122 MTNMTA

-134 DQAVQLGK
+134 DQAVKLGK
-142 GIALLSNDL
+142 SIALLSNDI

-158 ADSAFE
+158 AESAFE

-233 NTPANQFRMLKTSI
+233 NSPANQFRMLKTSI
-247 INLGVAIGM
+247 KDLAVAIGT
-256 MFQPLLSVVL
+256 MFQPLLQVVL

-279 FQAIAALFGIEFDA
+279 FQAIARLFGIEFDA
-293 SAYAEDFF
+293 SAYADGFS
-301 DISAGVGSVGNAA
+301 DISAGVESVGDAA
-314 DSSSGKVKKLAKQLA
+314 DDSSGSVKKLAKQLA

-335 TLNDNSSGRGS
+335 TLNKDTSSGGGS
-346 SGGSGGAG
+346 SGGSGGG
-354 GGTVDLP
+354 SIDLP
-361 KIDWE
+361 TIDWD
-366 KLYSGGFDKVSNKAL
+366 KLYSGGFDKVTNKAL
-381 ELADKIYKTF
+381 EMADKIYKAF

-407 SKLSGALNEVW
+407 AKISKGINEVR

-425 ERIGAGLEWFYDNVI
+425 ERIGAGLEWFYDNVLE
-440 DPLMV
+440 PLVV
-445 WVANDLIPAAL
+445 WAANNLLPAAL

-493 GIIVSVLQGI
+493 GVIVGVLQGI

-523 ALTVGIMVAA
+523 ALTIGIMVAA
-533 WEAYQLVAGIVT
+533 WEAYQLIAGIVT

-554 MVAGTTASGAYAAG
+554 MVAGTTASGAYAVG
-568 LGIVT
+568 LGVVT
-573 AAQSAAAT
+573 AAQSACAT
-581 AGTVL
+581 AGAAL
-586 NAVFSTTS
+586 NAIFSTTS

-625 RNRMDTVKLSTQ
+625 RNRMDTIKLSTQ
-637 TTEWHTQAIERQ
+637 TTQWHNEAIERQ

-681 EKYNEML
+681 QKYNEML

-709 GRATAAKNKLAEAQA
+709 GRAEAAKKKLAEAQQT
-724 EVTEKTTEYS
+724 VTDKVEEYG
-734 NQEWKRIMTEKQA
+734 NMEWKRIMTEKQA
-747 ELLDSVK
+747 EMLDLAK
-754 AGRYEEVNQ
+754 AGRYEEINQ
-763 ALTDLSKSTLEYKDA
+763 KLLELGTSCVEYKDA
-778 HGNMAKFTEEDTK
+778 HGNMAKFTMEESE
-791 NMALFIGDQLGKA
+791 NMAFFIGDQLAKA
-804 DAEYKKYWE
+804 DEAYKQYW
-813 STAECIENSVCTVQN
+813 NSSSATIQEA
-828 VKPQFEASGKNFADG
+828 VKLTNAVEPQFEQSGKNFDSGLAT
-843 IANGINA
+843 GINQ
-850 NSWKVSNAAKNSAL
+850 NSWMVSNAAKNSAIC
-864 SAKNTFNSTLQIKS
+864 AKNAFNSTLQIKS

-890 VAGIATGIAESISSA
+890 VAGIATGIADSIKEA
-905 EKQVAYMAN
+905 ETEVVYMAN
-914 RITGTVDNIFENY
+914 KLTGAVDNVFSNY
-927 ELADFSQSFDLGAN
+927 QMADIAPNLEVGADISN
-941 IGEEIDTRIKRED
+941 DIETRLKRDD
-954 MRREMREKDDE
+954 MRREMQDKDDE
-965 EPVSVTVKIGEE
+965 DEPISLTVKIGED
-977 TILDR
+977 TILDK
-982 IIDGINS
+982 IVNGINEK
-989 RSFMQ
+989 SFM
-994 NAGVIS
+994 NNMGVIS
-1000 V
+1000 I

>member
-14 AQTTKFNSEIA
+14 AQTSKFNSEIA

-30 LTGLDKNVQKTSN
+30 ISGLDKNVKNTSTN
-43 NLTSNLTKGLTQV
+43 MTKSFGSL
-56 AGKVLSVAAIVKAT
+56 AAKVISVGAIIKAT
-70 TASINSAMEY
+70 ASSITRAMNY

-86 FQVSMGR
+86 FQVSMKK
-93 WADATRD
+93 WADSTRD

-107 SVGVSGAWLRKYSGV
+107 SVGVSAAWLRKYSGV
-122 MTNMTY
+122 MANMTA

-134 DQAVQLGK
+134 DQAVQLGR
-142 GIALLSNDL
+142 GVALLSNDI

-158 ADSAFE
+158 AESAFE

-181 IMVRDSEVKQVA
+181 IMVRDSEVKQTA

-199 RTGDELNT
+199 RTGEELNT
-207 TQKAMATYLAIL
+207 QQKALATYLAIL

-233 NTPANQFRMLKTSI
+233 NSPANQMRMLKTSI
-247 INLGVAIGM
+247 IDLGVAIGT

-266 PVLNAIVIATTRA
+266 PVLNAIVIAATRA
-279 FQAIAALFGIEFDA
+279 FQALASLFGIEFDA
-293 SAYAEDFF
+293 SAYADDFT
-301 DISAGVGSVGNAA
+301 DISTGVESVGDAA
-314 DSSSGKVKKLAKQLA
+314 DNSGGKVKKLAKQLA

-335 TLNDNSSGRGS
+335 TLNKNEDSSG
-346 SGGSGGAG
+346 GGSGGG
-354 GGTVDLP
+354 GGGSVSLP
-361 KIDWE
+361 KIDWD
-366 KLYSGGFDKVSNKAL
+366 KLYSGGFDKVTNKAL
-381 ELADKIYKTF
+381 EMADKIYRAF

-407 SKLSGALNEVW
+407 AKISAGLNEVW

-425 ERIGAGLEWFYDNVI
+425 ERIGAGLEWFYDNVLE
-440 DPLMV
+440 PLVV
-445 WVANDLIPAAL
+445 WAANNLLPAAL
-456 HAIAGAIKLIG
+456 HAIAGAINLIG

-493 GIIVSVLQGI
+493 GIIVGVLQGI

-523 ALTVGIMVAA
+523 ALTIGIMVAA
-533 WEAYQLVAGIVT
+533 WEAYQLIAGIVT

-554 MVAGTTASGAYAAG
+554 MVAGTTASGAYAVG
-568 LGIVT
+568 LGVVT
-573 AAQSAAAT
+573 AAQSACAT
-581 AGTVL
+581 AGAAL
-586 NAVFSTTS
+586 NAIFSTTS

-637 TTEWHTQAIERQ
+637 TTQWHNEAIERQ

-662 AVDSELAYINAQEQ
+662 AVDSELAYINAQEM
-676 ATKKR
+676 ATQKR
-681 EKYNEML
+681 QKYNEML
-688 NAGTYSTD
+688 QAGTYSTD

-709 GRATAAKNKLAEAQA
+709 GRATAAKNKLAEAQQ
-724 EVTEKTTEYS
+724 EVTDRTEEYG
-734 NQEWKRIMTEKQA
+734 NMEWKRIMTEKQA

-763 ALTDLSKSTLEYKDA
+763 KLIELSQSTLEYKDA
-778 HGNMAKFTEEDTK
+778 HGNMTKFTKEDTE
-791 NMALFIGDQLGKA
+791 NMALFIGDQLSRA
-804 DAEYKKYWE
+804 DEEYHKYWNRNCDSIQE
-813 STAECIENSVCTVQN
+813 AVKTTAA
-828 VKPQFEASGKNFADG
+828 VKPQFEQSGRSFNDG
-843 IANGINA
+843 LANGINS
-850 NSWKVSNAAKNSAL
+850 NSWLVSNAAKNSAL
-864 SAKNTFNSTLQIKS
+864 SAKNAFNSTLQIKS

-890 VAGIATGIAESISSA
+890 VAGIATGIADSIKEA
-905 EKQVAYMAN
+905 ETEVVYMAN
-914 RITGTVDNIFENY
+914 KLTGAVDNVFSNY
-927 ELADFSQSFDLGAN
+927 QMADITPNLEVGADISNDIETRLKRDNMRQEMQDKEDDAEPIALTVN
-941 IGEEIDTRIKRED
+941 IGED
-954 MRREMREKDDE
+954 
-965 EPVSVTVKIGEE
+965 
-977 TILDR
+977 TILDK
-982 IIDGINS
+982 IIGDIND
-989 RSFMQ
+989 RSFM
-994 NAGVIS
+994 NNMGVIGI
-1000 V
+1000 

>member
-14 AQTTKFNSEIA
+14 AQTSKFNSEIA

-30 LTGLDKNVQKTSN
+30 ISGLDKNVKNTSTN
-43 NLTSNLTKGLTQV
+43 MTKSFGSL
-56 AGKVLSVAAIVKAT
+56 AAKVISVGAIIKAT
-70 TASINSAMEY
+70 ASSITRAMNY

-86 FQVSMGR
+86 FQVSMKK
-93 WADATRD
+93 WADSTRD

-107 SVGVSGAWLRKYSGV
+107 SVGVSAAWLRKYSGV
-122 MTNMTY
+122 MTNMTA

-134 DQAVQLGK
+134 DQAVQLGR
-142 GIALLSNDL
+142 GVALLSNDI

-158 ADSAFE
+158 AESAFE

-181 IMVRDSEVKQVA
+181 IMVRDSEVKQTA

-199 RTGDELNT
+199 RTGEELNT
-207 TQKAMATYLAIL
+207 QQKALATYLAIL
-219 QRTSNAQGDLARTI
+219 QRTTNAQGDLARTI
-233 NTPANQFRMLKTSI
+233 NSPANQMRMLKTSI
-247 INLGVAIGM
+247 IDLGVAIGT

-266 PVLNAIVIATTRA
+266 PVLNAIVIAATRA
-279 FQAIAALFGIEFDA
+279 FQALASLFGIEFDA
-293 SAYAEDFF
+293 SAYADDFS
-301 DISAGVGSVGNAA
+301 DISTGVESVGDAA
-314 DSSSGKVKKLAKQLA
+314 DSSGGKVKKLAKQLA

-335 TLNDNSSGRGS
+335 TLNKNEDSSG
-346 SGGSGGAG
+346 GGSGGG
-354 GGTVDLP
+354 GGGSVSLP
-361 KIDWE
+361 KIDWD
-366 KLYSGGFDKVSNKAL
+366 KLYSGGFDKVTNKAL
-381 ELADKIYKTF
+381 EMADKIYKAF

-407 SKLSGALNEVW
+407 AKISAGLNEVW

-425 ERIGAGLEWFYDNVI
+425 ERIGAGLEWFYDNVLE
-440 DPLMV
+440 PLVV
-445 WVANDLIPAAL
+445 WAANNLLPAAL
-456 HAIAGAIKLIG
+456 HAIAGAINLIG

-493 GIIVSVLQGI
+493 GIIVGVLQGI

-523 ALTVGIMVAA
+523 ALTIGIMVAA
-533 WEAYQLVAGIVT
+533 WEAYQLIAGIVT

-554 MVAGTTASGAYAAG
+554 MVAGTTASGAYAVG
-568 LGIVT
+568 LGVVT
-573 AAQSAAAT
+573 AAQSACAT
-581 AGTVL
+581 AGAAL
-586 NAVFSTTS
+586 NAIFSTTS

-625 RNRMDTVKLSTQ
+625 RNRMDTIKLSTQ
-637 TTEWHTQAIERQ
+637 TTQWHNEAIERQ

-662 AVDSELAYINAQEQ
+662 AVDSELAYINAQEM
-676 ATKKR
+676 ATQKR
-681 EKYNEML
+681 QKYNEML
-688 NAGTYSTD
+688 QAGTYSTD

-709 GRATAAKNKLAEAQA
+709 GRATAAKNKLAEAQQ
-724 EVTEKTTEYS
+724 EVTDRTEEYG
-734 NQEWKRIMTEKQA
+734 NMEWKRIMTEKQA

-763 ALTDLSKSTLEYKDA
+763 KLIELSQSTLEYKDA
-778 HGNMAKFTEEDTK
+778 HGNMTKFTKEDTE
-791 NMALFIGDQLGKA
+791 NMALFIGDQLSRA
-804 DAEYKKYWE
+804 DEEYHKYWNRNCDSIQE
-813 STAECIENSVCTVQN
+813 AVKTTAA
-828 VKPQFEASGKNFADG
+828 VKPQFEQSGRSFNDG
-843 IANGINA
+843 LANGINS
-850 NSWKVSNAAKNSAL
+850 NSWLVSNAAKNSAL
-864 SAKNTFNSTLQIKS
+864 SAKNAFNSTLQIKS

-890 VAGIATGIAESISSA
+890 VAGIATGIADSIKEA
-905 EKQVAYMAN
+905 ETEVVYMAN
-914 RITGTVDNIFENY
+914 KLTGAVDNVFSNY
-927 ELADFSQSFDLGAN
+927 QVADIAPNLEVGADISNDIETRLKRDNMRQEMQEKEDDAEPIALTVN
-941 IGEEIDTRIKRED
+941 IGED
-954 MRREMREKDDE
+954 
-965 EPVSVTVKIGEE
+965 
-977 TILDR
+977 TILDK
-982 IIDGINS
+982 IIGGIND
-989 RSFMQ
+989 RSFM
-994 NAGVIS
+994 NNMGVIG

>member
-14 AQTTKFNSEIA
+14 AQTSKFNSEIA

-30 LTGLDKNVQKTSN
+30 ISGLDKNVKNTSTN
-43 NLTSNLTKGLTQV
+43 MTKNFGSL
-56 AGKVLSVAAIVKAT
+56 AAKVISVGAIIKAT
-70 TASINSAMEY
+70 ASSITRAMNY

-86 FQVSMGR
+86 FQVSMKK
-93 WADATRD
+93 WADSTRD

-107 SVGVSGAWLRKYSGV
+107 SVGVSAAWLRKYSGV
-122 MTNMTY
+122 MTNMTA

-134 DQAVQLGK
+134 DQAVQLGR
-142 GIALLSNDL
+142 GVALLSNDI

-158 ADSAFE
+158 AESAFE

-181 IMVRDSEVKQVA
+181 IMVRDSEVKQTA

-199 RTGDELNT
+199 RTGEELNT
-207 TQKAMATYLAIL
+207 QQKALATYLAIL

-233 NTPANQFRMLKTSI
+233 NSPANQMRMLKTSI
-247 INLGVAIGM
+247 IDLGVAIGT

-266 PVLNAIVIATTRA
+266 PVLNAIVIAATRA
-279 FQAIAALFGIEFDA
+279 FQALAGLFGIEFDA
-293 SAYAEDFF
+293 SAYADDFT
-301 DISAGVGSVGNAA
+301 DISTGVESVGDAA
-314 DSSSGKVKKLAKQLA
+314 DSSGGKVKKLAKQLA

-335 TLNDNSSGRGS
+335 TLNKNEDSSG
-346 SGGSGGAG
+346 GGSGGG
-354 GGTVDLP
+354 GGGSISLP
-361 KIDWE
+361 KIDWD
-366 KLYSGGFDKVSNKAL
+366 KLYSGGFDKVTNKAL
-381 ELADKIYKTF
+381 EMADKIYKAF

-407 SKLSGALNEVW
+407 AKISAGLNEVW

-425 ERIGAGLEWFYDNVI
+425 ERIGVGLEWFYDNVLE
-440 DPLMV
+440 PLVV
-445 WVANDLIPAAL
+445 WAANNLLPAAL
-456 HAIAGAIKLIG
+456 HAIAGAINLIG

-493 GIIVSVLQGI
+493 GIIVGVLQGI

-523 ALTVGIMVAA
+523 ALTIGIMVAA
-533 WEAYQLVAGIVT
+533 WEAYQLIAGIVT

-554 MVAGTTASGAYAAG
+554 MVAGTTASGAYAVG
-568 LGIVT
+568 LGVVT
-573 AAQSAAAT
+573 AAQSACAT
-581 AGTVL
+581 AGAAL
-586 NAVFSTTS
+586 NAIFSTTS

-637 TTEWHTQAIERQ
+637 TTQWHNEAIERQ

-662 AVDSELAYINAQEQ
+662 AVDSELAYINAQEM
-676 ATKKR
+676 ATQKR
-681 EKYNEML
+681 QKYNEML
-688 NAGTYSTD
+688 QAGTYSTD

-709 GRATAAKNKLAEAQA
+709 GRATAAKNKLAEAQQ
-724 EVTEKTTEYS
+724 EVTDRTEEYG
-734 NQEWKRIMTEKQA
+734 NMEWKRIMTEKQA

-763 ALTDLSKSTLEYKDA
+763 KLIELSQSTLEYKDA
-778 HGNMAKFTEEDTK
+778 HGNMTKFTKEDTE
-791 NMALFIGDQLGKA
+791 NMALFIGDQLSRA
-804 DAEYKKYWE
+804 DEEYHKYWNRNCDSIQE
-813 STAECIENSVCTVQN
+813 AVKTTAA
-828 VKPQFEASGKNFADG
+828 VKPQFEQSGRSFNDG
-843 IANGINA
+843 LANGINS
-850 NSWKVSNAAKNSAL
+850 NSWLVSNAAKNSAL
-864 SAKNTFNSTLQIKS
+864 SAKNAFNSTLQIKS

-890 VAGIATGIAESISSA
+890 VAGIASGIADSIKEA
-905 EKQVAYMAN
+905 ETEVVYMAN
-914 RITGTVDNIFENY
+914 KLTGAVDNVFSNY
-927 ELADFSQSFDLGAN
+927 QMADIAPNLEVGADISSN
-941 IGEEIDTRIKRED
+941 IEARLKRD
-954 MRREMREKDDE
+954 NMRREMQEKEDDA
-965 EPVSVTVKIGEE
+965 EPIALTVNIGED
-977 TILDR
+977 TILDK
-982 IIDGINS
+982 IIGGIND
-989 RSFMQ
+989 RSFM
-994 NAGVIS
+994 NNMGVIG

>member
-14 AQTTKFNSEIA
+14 AQTSKFNSEIA

-30 LTGLDKNVQKTSN
+30 ISGLDKNVKNTSTN
-43 NLTSNLTKGLTQV
+43 MTKSFGSL
-56 AGKVLSVAAIVKAT
+56 AAKVISVGAIIKAT
-70 TASINSAMEY
+70 ASSITRAMNY

-86 FQVSMGR
+86 FQVSMKK
-93 WADATRD
+93 WADSTRD

-107 SVGVSGAWLRKYSGV
+107 SVGVSAAWLRKYSGV
-122 MTNMTY
+122 MTNMTA

-134 DQAVQLGK
+134 DQAVQLGR
-142 GIALLSNDL
+142 GVALLSNDI

-158 ADSAFE
+158 AESAFE

-181 IMVRDSEVKQVA
+181 IMVRDSEVKQTA

-199 RTGDELNT
+199 RTGEELNT
-207 TQKAMATYLAIL
+207 QQKALATYLAIL

-233 NTPANQFRMLKTSI
+233 NSPANQMRMLKTSI
-247 INLGVAIGM
+247 IDLGVAIGT

-266 PVLNAIVIATTRA
+266 PVLNAIVIAATRA
-279 FQAIAALFGIEFDA
+279 FQALASLFGIEFDA
-293 SAYAEDFF
+293 SAYADDFT
-301 DISAGVGSVGNAA
+301 DISTGVESVGDAA
-314 DSSSGKVKKLAKQLA
+314 DSSGGKVKKLAKQLA

-335 TLNDNSSGRGS
+335 TLNKNEDSSG
-346 SGGSGGAG
+346 GGSGGG
-354 GGTVDLP
+354 GGGSASLP
-361 KIDWE
+361 KIDWD
-366 KLYSGGFDKVSNKAL
+366 KLYSGGFDKVTNKAL
-381 ELADKIYKTF
+381 EMADKIYKAF

-407 SKLSGALNEVW
+407 AKISAGLNEVW

-425 ERIGAGLEWFYDNVI
+425 ERIGAGLEWFYDNVLE
-440 DPLMV
+440 PLVV
-445 WVANDLIPAAL
+445 WAANNLLPAAL
-456 HAIAGAIKLIG
+456 HAIAGAINLIG

-493 GIIVSVLQGI
+493 GIIVGVLQGI

-523 ALTVGIMVAA
+523 ALTIGIMVAA
-533 WEAYQLVAGIVT
+533 WEAYQLIAGIVT

-554 MVAGTTASGAYAAG
+554 MVAGTTASGAYAVG
-568 LGIVT
+568 LGVVT
-573 AAQSAAAT
+573 AAQSACAT
-581 AGTVL
+581 AGAAL
-586 NAVFSTTS
+586 NAIFSTTS

-637 TTEWHTQAIERQ
+637 TTQWHNEAIERQ

-662 AVDSELAYINAQEQ
+662 AVDSELAYINAQEM
-676 ATKKR
+676 ATQKR
-681 EKYNEML
+681 QKYNEML
-688 NAGTYSTD
+688 QAGTYSTD

-709 GRATAAKNKLAEAQA
+709 GRATAAKNKLAEAQQ
-724 EVTEKTTEYS
+724 EVTDRTEEYG
-734 NQEWKRIMTEKQA
+734 NMEWKRIMTEKQA

-763 ALTDLSKSTLEYKDA
+763 KLIELSQSTLEYKDA
-778 HGNMAKFTEEDTK
+778 HGNMTKFTKEDTE
-791 NMALFIGDQLGKA
+791 NMALFIGDQLSRA
-804 DAEYKKYWE
+804 DEEYHKYWNRNCDSIQE
-813 STAECIENSVCTVQN
+813 AVKTTAA
-828 VKPQFEASGKNFADG
+828 VKPQFEQSGRSFNDG
-843 IANGINA
+843 LANGINS
-850 NSWKVSNAAKNSAL
+850 NSWLVSNAA
-864 SAKNTFNSTLQIKS
+864 
-878 PSRVMKKSGGFF
+878 
-890 VAGIATGIAESISSA
+890 
-905 EKQVAYMAN
+905 
-914 RITGTVDNIFENY
+914 
-927 ELADFSQSFDLGAN
+927 
-941 IGEEIDTRIKRED
+941 
-954 MRREMREKDDE
+954 
-965 EPVSVTVKIGEE
+965 
-977 TILDR
+977 
-982 IIDGINS
+982 
-989 RSFMQ
+989 
-994 NAGVIS
+994 
-1000 V
+1000 

>member
-14 AQTTKFNSEIA
+14 AQTTKFNSEMA
-25 KVQSQ
+25 KVQGQIS
-30 LTGLDKNVQKTSN
+30 GLDKNVKKSGEN
-43 NLTSNLTKGLTQV
+43 MANSLTRSL
-56 AGKVLSVAAIVKAT
+56 GKVAAKVVSVAAIIKGT
-70 TASINSAMEY
+70 TTSINAAMNY

-86 FQVSMGR
+86 FQVSMGK
-93 WADATRD
+93 WAEATRI
-100 WSKQVQD
+100 WSNEVQN
-107 SVGVSGAWLRKYSGV
+107 SVGVSAAWLRKYSGV
-122 MTNMTY
+122 MTNMTA

-134 DQAVQLGK
+134 DQAVKLGK
-142 GIALLSNDL
+142 GIALLSNDI

-158 ADSAFE
+158 AESAFE

-207 TQKAMATYLAIL
+207 TQKALATYLAIL

-233 NTPANQFRMLKTSI
+233 NSPANQFRMLKTSI
-247 INLGVAIGM
+247 KDLAVAIGT
-256 MFQPLLSVVL
+256 MFQPLLSIVL
-266 PVLNAIVIATTRA
+266 PILNAIVIAVTRA
-279 FQAIAALFGIEFDA
+279 FQAIAKLFGIEFDA
-293 SAYAEDFF
+293 SAYADDFS
-301 DISAGVGSVGNAA
+301 DISAGVESVGDAA
-314 DSSSGKVKKLAKQLA
+314 DDASGSVKKLNKQLA

-335 TLNDNSSGRGS
+335 TLNSQDNSSDGS
-346 SGGSGGAG
+346 GSGGG
-354 GGTVDLP
+354 GGSVSLP
-361 KIDWE
+361 TIDWD
-366 KLYSGGFDKVSNKAL
+366 KLYSGNFDKITNKAL
-381 ELADKIYKTF
+381 EMADKIYKAF

-407 SKLSGALNEVW
+407 AKISGGLNEVW

-425 ERIGAGLEWFYDNVI
+425 QRIGAGLEWFYDNVLE
-440 DPLMV
+440 PLIL
-445 WVANDLIPAAL
+445 WAANNLLPAAL
-456 HAIAGAIKLIG
+456 HAIAGALNLIG
-467 AIIDA
+467 AVIDA
-472 CAPTFTWLF
+472 CAPTFAWIF

-503 GDMLNWIAQQQAV
+503 GDMLNWIAGQQAV
-516 VELIKNI
+516 VDLIKNI
-523 ALTVGIMVAA
+523 AITIGIMVAA

-573 AAQSAAAT
+573 AAQSACAT
-581 AGTVL
+581 AGNIL

-594 IVGLA
+594 IVGLG

-637 TTEWHTQAIERQ
+637 TTEWHNEAIQRQ
-649 KEILDELEDVELN
+649 KELIDELEDAELS

-709 GRATAAKNKLAEAQA
+709 GRAKIAKEKLAEAQQT
-724 EVTEKTTEYS
+724 VTDKVEEYG
-734 NQEWKRIMTEKQA
+734 NMEWKRIMTEKQA
-747 ELLDSVK
+747 ELLDLAK
-754 AGRYEEVNQ
+754 AGRYDEISEK
-763 ALTDLSKSTLEYKDA
+763 LLELGTSTIEYKDA
-778 HGNMAKFTEEDTK
+778 HGKMAKFTKEDSE
-791 NMALFIGDQLGKA
+791 NMALFIGDQLAKA
-804 DAEYKKYWE
+804 DEGYKKFWNS
-813 STAECIENSVCTVQN
+813 STDSIKEA
-828 VKPQFEASGKNFADG
+828 VKVADAVEPQFEQSGRSFSSG
-843 IANGINA
+843 IATGINQ
-850 NSWKVSNAAKNSAL
+850 NSWQISNAARNSAL
-864 SAKNTFNSTLQIKS
+864 AAKNAFNSTLQIKS
-878 PSRVMKKSGGFF
+878 PSRVMKKSGSCF
-890 VAGIATGIAESISSA
+890 VAGIATGIADSINDAES
-905 EKQVAYMAN
+905 EVAYMAN
-914 RITGTVDNIFENY
+914 RLTEAVDNIFSGY
-927 ELADFSQSFDLGAN
+927 QMAELTPNLDIESSIGSN
-941 IGEEIDTRIKRED
+941 IDARLKQDEL
-954 MRREMREKDDE
+954 RREMQEKQDDE
-965 EPVSVTVKIGEE
+965 AIALTVKIGEE
-977 TILDR
+977 TILDKV
-982 IIDGINS
+982 INGINE
-989 RSFMQ
+989 RSYMS
-994 NAGVIS
+994 NMGVIGI
-1000 V
+1000 

>member
-14 AQTTKFNSEIA
+14 AQTSKFNSEIA

-30 LTGLDKNVQKTSN
+30 ISGLDKNVKNTSTN
-43 NLTSNLTKGLTQV
+43 MTKSFGSL
-56 AGKVLSVAAIVKAT
+56 AAKVISVGAIIKAT
-70 TASINSAMEY
+70 ASSITRAMNY

-86 FQVSMGR
+86 FQVSMR
-93 WADATRD
+93 KWADSTRD

-107 SVGVSGAWLRKYSGV
+107 SVGVSAAWLRKYSGV
-122 MTNMTY
+122 MTNMTA

-134 DQAVQLGK
+134 DQAVQLGR
-142 GIALLSNDL
+142 GVALLSNDI

-158 ADSAFE
+158 AESAFE

-181 IMVRDSEVKQVA
+181 IMVRDSEVKQTA

-199 RTGDELNT
+199 RTGEELNT
-207 TQKAMATYLAIL
+207 QQKALATYLAIL
-219 QRTSNAQGDLARTI
+219 QRTSNTQGDLARTI
-233 NTPANQFRMLKTSI
+233 NSPANQMRMLKTSI
-247 INLGVAIGM
+247 IDLGVAIGT

-266 PVLNAIVIATTRA
+266 PVLNAIVIAATRA
-279 FQAIAALFGIEFDA
+279 FQALASLFGIEFDA
-293 SAYAEDFF
+293 SAYVDDFT
-301 DISAGVGSVGNAA
+301 DISTGVESVGDAA
-314 DSSSGKVKKLAKQLA
+314 DSSGGKVKKLAKQLA

-335 TLNDNSSGRGS
+335 TLNKNEDSSG
-346 SGGSGGAG
+346 GGSGGG
-354 GGTVDLP
+354 GGGSVSLP
-361 KIDWE
+361 KIDWD
-366 KLYSGGFDKVSNKAL
+366 KLYSGGFDKVTNKAL
-381 ELADKIYKTF
+381 EMADKIYKAF

-407 SKLSGALNEVW
+407 AKISAGLNEVW

-425 ERIGAGLEWFYDNVI
+425 ERIGAGLEWFYDNVLE
-440 DPLMV
+440 PLVV
-445 WVANDLIPAAL
+445 WAANNLLPAAL
-456 HAIAGAIKLIG
+456 HAIAGAINLIG

-472 CAPTFTWLF
+472 CAPTFAWLF

-493 GIIVSVLQGI
+493 GIIVGVLQGI

-523 ALTVGIMVAA
+523 ALTIGIMVAA
-533 WEAYQLVAGIVT
+533 WEAYQLIAGIVT

-554 MVAGTTASGAYAAG
+554 MVAGTTASGAYAVG
-568 LGIVT
+568 LGVVT
-573 AAQSAAAT
+573 AAQSACAT
-581 AGTVL
+581 AGAAL
-586 NAVFSTTS
+586 NAIFSTTS

-637 TTEWHTQAIERQ
+637 TTQWHNEAIERQ

-662 AVDSELAYINAQEQ
+662 AVDSELAYINAQEM
-676 ATKKR
+676 ATQKR
-681 EKYNEML
+681 QKYNEML
-688 NAGTYSTD
+688 QAGTYSTD

-709 GRATAAKNKLAEAQA
+709 GRATAAKNKLAEAQQ
-724 EVTEKTTEYS
+724 EVTDRTEEYG
-734 NQEWKRIMTEKQA
+734 NMEWKRIMTEKQA

-763 ALTDLSKSTLEYKDA
+763 KLIELSQSTLEYKDA
-778 HGNMAKFTEEDTK
+778 HGNMTKFTKEDTE
-791 NMALFIGDQLGKA
+791 NMALFIGDQLSRA
-804 DAEYKKYWE
+804 DEEYHKYWNRNCDSIQE
-813 STAECIENSVCTVQN
+813 AVKTTAA
-828 VKPQFEASGKNFADG
+828 VKPQFEQSGRSFNDG
-843 IANGINA
+843 LANGINS
-850 NSWKVSNAAKNSAL
+850 NSWLVSNAAKNSAL
-864 SAKNTFNSTLQIKS
+864 SAKNAFNSTLQIKS

-890 VAGIATGIAESISSA
+890 VAGIATGIADSIKEA
-905 EKQVAYMAN
+905 ETEVVYMAN
-914 RITGTVDNIFENY
+914 KLTGAVDNVFSNY
-927 ELADFSQSFDLGAN
+927 QIADIAPSLEVGADISNDIETRLKRDNMRQEMQEKEDDTEPIALTVN
-941 IGEEIDTRIKRED
+941 IGED
-954 MRREMREKDDE
+954 
-965 EPVSVTVKIGEE
+965 
-977 TILDR
+977 TILDK
-982 IIDGINS
+982 IIGGINN
-989 RSFMQ
+989 RSFM
-994 NAGVIS
+994 NNMGVIG